1 MKDKLIGFMLLPL
14 FAGAAM
20 AAEPQTVVS
29 IENEDSYLV
38 DSGSYISASGYYYK
52 DASGNIHR
60 GPVYNVGEFTIDG
73 IFESKY
79 TASALSLFDADK
91 ILGSGELR
99 VASGLYLAPTAD
111 MSDFSGK
118 ISIFKAHDAQNPA
131 IIFVSRTNNPA
142 NASFE
147 LAEGA
152 RALFTNGD
160 YVLNGKISGAGT
172 LSADKSVDI
181 TLADGTEIL
190 KGAAPAN
197 VVVRGDIS
205 EFTGAYSASGGSS
218 IRIESQ
224 LADSVNFSG
233 STGGILELA
242 GIDGAQKKNIKVYST
257 SNTTTSGSVFMY
269 GNTPIIGQNSNDG
282 GTLGANGGYI
292 YFGGNN
298 EYSATEKISHTFDST
313 TVLGDTAGNVAIGGS
328 GEGSSMEN
336 GADIVVDGV
345 KMYSL
350 TGGGADGA
358 SVKGDISL
366 TVKSGEVENL
376 VGGGRGGV
384 HVGNTSITVENG
396 SVSNIY
402 GGDQFGGKVEGDIN
416 ISVKGG
422 KVGAI
427 YGSNY
432 SSNTPNAEI
441 FNGVSGDVTI
451 DISGGEVNHIRG
463 GINSNN
469 AGDVAVAKQKMVLN
483 GDVVI
488 NVGGDAHI
496 GAYDGESIL
505 ATGGSYASVNGTT
518 TVNISDN
525 AVVDGIIAGGA
536 SRTDESGVK
545 SSNINI
551 SGGTLNGDVYAG
563 GLKYSSVSGNTAVN
577 ISGGEINADVYGGGA
592 VGTSVKGNSTISL
605 TGSTA
610 VINGTLYGGGLNGGT
625 VEGVKTL
632 NLGTSEQAYN
642 GTSALKVADF
652 DKINVS
658 AGSTAQIESITQNLS
673 GSILGTRTSIAKGGK
688 LEVLG
693 DVVNNITD
701 ATNTGSFVGG
711 LTGGEAVVSGTV
723 KTVIDGENTALHFV
737 YGGNGGNQQ
746 TVLGKTVPIGT
757 SKVGAVE
764 LTVNNGKIDMI
775 VASGAMYSDVDGNV
789 NLNINGGSV
798 TSVYGAASGTTIGG
812 DVNISVQNATVS
824 SITAGGCGISHGAI
838 PAVVEGSTNIVIGS
852 NAVISN
858 NVYGGGWGDGAS
870 WPSVIKGNSNITL
883 VGNATVG
890 GTITG
895 TGWNSEYD
903 TVEGVK
909 TLNLGTSE
917 QAYNGTS
924 ALKVA
929 NFDKINVS
937 AGSTAQIESITQN
950 LSGSILGTRTSIAK
964 GGKLEVL
971 GDVVNNITDAT
982 NTGSFVGGL
991 TGGEAVVSGTVKT
1004 VIDGE
1009 NTALHFVYG
1018 GNGGN
1023 QQTVLGK
1030 TVPIGTSKVGAVEL
1044 TVNNGKIDMIVAS
1057 GAMYSDVDGNVNLNI
1072 NGGSVTSVYGAA
1084 SGTTIG
1090 GDVNISVQNAT
1101 VSSIT
1106 AGGCGISHGAIPAVV
1121 EGSTNIVIGSNAV
1134 ISNNVYGGG
1143 WGDGASWPSVI
1154 KGNSNIT
1161 LVGNATVGGTITGTG
1176 WNSEYD
1182 TVEGVKTLNLG
1193 TSEQAYNGTSA
1204 LKVANFD
1211 KINVSAGSTAE
1222 LFEYAQSDGG
1232 TAINIA
1238 SNSSLSIVLGS
1249 AADQLSKTG
1258 VANDGTFSLKRGS
1271 LADGASVG
1279 LSSYAGTGAVNAFG
1293 GTFSNGVFTAGKT
1306 AVISQAP
1313 SGVTVGTGDDD
1324 VASVRYMSGENTTLR
1339 LDFNV
1344 ANMGEKEILIN
1355 SISETADT
1363 AGISGEVKAAYLIDA
1378 EYDQS
1383 EEWTVV
1389 FSAYVGSVEDASKLL
1404 AWHKGADGVWTK
1416 LDTLIDYA
1424 DEIASITVDSLGS
1437 YAISQVPEP
1446 AGIAALLGAV
1456 VLAFAAYRRK
1466 RG

>member
-38 DSGSYISASGYYYK
+38 DSGSYISASGDYYK

-131 IIFVSRTNNPA
+131 IIFVSQTNNPA

-190 KGAAPAN
+190 KDAAPAN
-197 VVVRGDIS
+197 VDVRGDIS
-205 EFTGAYSASGGSS
+205 EFTGAYSASEGSS

-224 LADSVNFSG
+224 LVDSVNFSG

-242 GIDGAQKKNIKVYST
+242 GIDGAQKKNIAVYST

-313 TVLGDTAGNVAIGGS
+313 TVLGNTAGNVAIGGS
-328 GEGSSMEN
+328 GEGSSMED

-422 KVGAI
+422 KVGTI

-577 ISGGEINADVYGGGA
+577 ISGGEINADVYGGGG

-610 VINGTLYGGGLNGGT
+610 VINGTLYGGGLDGGT

-632 NLGTSEQAYN
+632 NLGTSAQAYN

-658 AGSTAQIESITQNLS
+658 AGSS
-673 GSILGTRTSIAKGGK
+673 
-688 LEVLG
+688 
-693 DVVNNITD
+693 
-701 ATNTGSFVGG
+701 
-711 LTGGEAVVSGTV
+711 
-723 KTVIDGENTALHFV
+723 
-737 YGGNGGNQQ
+737 
-746 TVLGKTVPIGT
+746 
-757 SKVGAVE
+757 
-764 LTVNNGKIDMI
+764 
-775 VASGAMYSDVDGNV
+775 
-789 NLNINGGSV
+789 
-798 TSVYGAASGTTIGG
+798 
-812 DVNISVQNATVS
+812 
-824 SITAGGCGISHGAI
+824 
-838 PAVVEGSTNIVIGS
+838 
-852 NAVISN
+852 
-858 NVYGGGWGDGAS
+858 
-870 WPSVIKGNSNITL
+870 
-883 VGNATVG
+883 
-890 GTITG
+890 
-895 TGWNSEYD
+895 
-903 TVEGVK
+903 
-909 TLNLGTSE
+909 
-917 QAYNGTS
+917 
-924 ALKVA
+924 
-929 NFDKINVS
+929 
-937 AGSTAQIESITQN
+937 
-950 LSGSILGTRTSIAK
+950 
-964 GGKLEVL
+964 
-971 GDVVNNITDAT
+971 
-982 NTGSFVGGL
+982 
-991 TGGEAVVSGTVKT
+991 
-1004 VIDGE
+1004 
-1009 NTALHFVYG
+1009 
-1018 GNGGN
+1018 
-1023 QQTVLGK
+1023 
-1030 TVPIGTSKVGAVEL
+1030 
-1044 TVNNGKIDMIVAS
+1044 
-1057 GAMYSDVDGNVNLNI
+1057 
-1072 NGGSVTSVYGAA
+1072 
-1084 SGTTIG
+1084 
-1090 GDVNISVQNAT
+1090 
-1101 VSSIT
+1101 
-1106 AGGCGISHGAIPAVV
+1106 
-1121 EGSTNIVIGSNAV
+1121 
-1134 ISNNVYGGG
+1134 
-1143 WGDGASWPSVI
+1143 
-1154 KGNSNIT
+1154 
-1161 LVGNATVGGTITGTG
+1161 
-1176 WNSEYD
+1176 
-1182 TVEGVKTLNLG
+1182 
-1193 TSEQAYNGTSA
+1193 
-1204 LKVANFD
+1204 
-1211 KINVSAGSTAE
+1211 AE

-1271 LADGASVG
+1271 LADGASVA
-1279 LSSYAGTGAVNAFG
+1279 LSSYKGTGAVNAFG
-1293 GTFSNGVFTAGKT
+1293 GTFSNGVFAAGNT

-1324 VASVRYMSGENTTLR
+1324 FASVRYMSGENTTLR

-1378 EYDQS
+1378 TYDQS
-1383 EEWTVV
+1383 GEWSVV
-1389 FSAYVGSVEDASKLL
+1389 FSAYVGDVELSNLM
-1404 AWHKGADGVWTK
+1404 AWHKSEGGVWDIY
-1416 LDTLIDYA
+1416 DTDIEYNDGF
-1424 DEIASITVDSLGS
+1424 ASFTVDSLGS

>member
-1 MKDKLIGFMLLPL
+1 
-14 FAGAAM
+14 
-20 AAEPQTVVS
+20 
-29 IENEDSYLV
+29 
-38 DSGSYISASGYYYK
+38 
-52 DASGNIHR
+52 
-60 GPVYNVGEFTIDG
+60 
-73 IFESKY
+73 
-79 TASALSLFDADK
+79 
-91 ILGSGELR
+91 
-99 VASGLYLAPTAD
+99 
-111 MSDFSGK
+111 MSVFSGK

-131 IIFVSRTNNPA
+131 IIFVSQTNNPA
-142 NASFE
+142 SASFE

-152 RALFTNGD
+152 RALFTNGN

-181 TLADGTEIL
+181 TLVDGTEIL
-190 KGAAPAN
+190 KDAAPAN
-197 VVVRGDIS
+197 VVVRGNIS
-205 EFTGAYSASGGSS
+205 EFTGGYSASGGSS

-242 GIDGAQKKNIKVYST
+242 GIDGAQKKITVYST

-313 TVLGDTAGNVAIGGS
+313 TVLGNTAGNVAIGGS
-328 GEGSSMEN
+328 GEGSSMED

-422 KVGAI
+422 KVGTI

-469 AGDVAVAKQKMVLN
+469 AGDVAIAKQKMVLN

-551 SGGTLNGDVYAG
+551 SGGTLNGNVYAG

-577 ISGGEINADVYGGGA
+577 ISGGKINADVYGGGA

-642 GTSALKVADF
+642 GTSALKVA
-652 DKINVS
+652 
-658 AGSTAQIESITQNLS
+658 
-673 GSILGTRTSIAKGGK
+673 
-688 LEVLG
+688 
-693 DVVNNITD
+693 
-701 ATNTGSFVGG
+701 
-711 LTGGEAVVSGTV
+711 
-723 KTVIDGENTALHFV
+723 
-737 YGGNGGNQQ
+737 
-746 TVLGKTVPIGT
+746 
-757 SKVGAVE
+757 
-764 LTVNNGKIDMI
+764 
-775 VASGAMYSDVDGNV
+775 
-789 NLNINGGSV
+789 
-798 TSVYGAASGTTIGG
+798 
-812 DVNISVQNATVS
+812 
-824 SITAGGCGISHGAI
+824 
-838 PAVVEGSTNIVIGS
+838 
-852 NAVISN
+852 
-858 NVYGGGWGDGAS
+858 
-870 WPSVIKGNSNITL
+870 
-883 VGNATVG
+883 
-890 GTITG
+890 
-895 TGWNSEYD
+895 
-903 TVEGVK
+903 
-909 TLNLGTSE
+909 
-917 QAYNGTS
+917 
-924 ALKVA
+924 

-937 AGSTAQIESITQN
+937 AGS
-950 LSGSILGTRTSIAK
+950 
-964 GGKLEVL
+964 
-971 GDVVNNITDAT
+971 
-982 NTGSFVGGL
+982 
-991 TGGEAVVSGTVKT
+991 
-1004 VIDGE
+1004 
-1009 NTALHFVYG
+1009 
-1018 GNGGN
+1018 
-1023 QQTVLGK
+1023 
-1030 TVPIGTSKVGAVEL
+1030 
-1044 TVNNGKIDMIVAS
+1044 
-1057 GAMYSDVDGNVNLNI
+1057 
-1072 NGGSVTSVYGAA
+1072 SV
-1084 SGTTIG
+1084 
-1090 GDVNISVQNAT
+1090 
-1101 VSSIT
+1101 
-1106 AGGCGISHGAIPAVV
+1106 
-1121 EGSTNIVIGSNAV
+1121 
-1134 ISNNVYGGG
+1134 
-1143 WGDGASWPSVI
+1143 
-1154 KGNSNIT
+1154 
-1161 LVGNATVGGTITGTG
+1161 
-1176 WNSEYD
+1176 
-1182 TVEGVKTLNLG
+1182 
-1193 TSEQAYNGTSA
+1193 
-1204 LKVANFD
+1204 
-1211 KINVSAGSTAE
+1211 E

-1249 AADQLSKTG
+1249 AADQLLKTG

-1271 LADGASVG
+1271 LADGASVA
-1279 LSSYAGTGAVNAFG
+1279 LSSYTGAGAVNAFG
-1293 GTFSNGVFTAGKT
+1293 GTFSNGKFTAGKT
-1306 AVISQAP
+1306 AIISQAI
-1313 SGVTVGTGDDD
+1313 SEVTVGTGDDD

-1383 EEWTVV
+1383 GEWTVV
-1389 FSAYVGSVEDASKLL
+1389 FSAYVGDVELSNLM
-1404 AWHKGADGVWTK
+1404 AWHKSEGGVWDIY
-1416 LDTLIDYA
+1416 DTDIEYNDGF
-1424 DEIASITVDSLGS
+1424 ASFTVDSLGS

-1446 AGIAALLGAV
+1446 AAIAALLGAV
-1456 VLAFAAYRRK
+1456 ALAFAAYRRK

>member
-52 DASGNIHR
+52 DASGYIHR

-131 IIFVSRTNNPA
+131 IIFVSQTNNPA

-181 TLADGTEIL
+181 TLVDGTEIL
-190 KGAAPAN
+190 KDAAPAN

-205 EFTGAYSASGGSS
+205 GFTGGYSASGGSS

-242 GIDGAQKKNIKVYST
+242 GIDGAQKKNIAVYST

-313 TVLGDTAGNVAIGGS
+313 TVLGNTAGNVAIGGS
-328 GEGSSMEN
+328 GEGSSMED

-416 ISVKGG
+416 ISVKDG
-422 KVGAI
+422 KVGTI

-469 AGDVAVAKQKMVLN
+469 AGDVAIAKQKMVLN

-632 NLGTSEQAYN
+632 NLGTSEQAYK

-701 ATNTGSFVGG
+701 ATNEGSFVGG

-746 TVLGKTVPIGT
+746 TVLGRTEPIGT

-789 NLNINGGSV
+789 SLNINGGSV
-798 TSVYGAASGTTIGG
+798 DSVYRAASGTTIGG

-824 SITAGGCGISHGAI
+824 SITAGGCGISNGAI
-838 PAVVEGSTNIVIGS
+838 PAVVNGSTNIVIGS

-870 WPSVIKGNSNITL
+870 WPTVIKGNSNITL

-903 TVEGVK
+903 IVEGVK

-929 NFDKINVS
+929 NFDNINVS
-937 AGSTAQIESITQN
+937 AGSS
-950 LSGSILGTRTSIAK
+950 
-964 GGKLEVL
+964 
-971 GDVVNNITDAT
+971 
-982 NTGSFVGGL
+982 
-991 TGGEAVVSGTVKT
+991 
-1004 VIDGE
+1004 
-1009 NTALHFVYG
+1009 
-1018 GNGGN
+1018 
-1023 QQTVLGK
+1023 
-1030 TVPIGTSKVGAVEL
+1030 
-1044 TVNNGKIDMIVAS
+1044 
-1057 GAMYSDVDGNVNLNI
+1057 
-1072 NGGSVTSVYGAA
+1072 
-1084 SGTTIG
+1084 
-1090 GDVNISVQNAT
+1090 
-1101 VSSIT
+1101 
-1106 AGGCGISHGAIPAVV
+1106 
-1121 EGSTNIVIGSNAV
+1121 
-1134 ISNNVYGGG
+1134 
-1143 WGDGASWPSVI
+1143 
-1154 KGNSNIT
+1154 
-1161 LVGNATVGGTITGTG
+1161 
-1176 WNSEYD
+1176 
-1182 TVEGVKTLNLG
+1182 
-1193 TSEQAYNGTSA
+1193 
-1204 LKVANFD
+1204 
-1211 KINVSAGSTAE
+1211 AE

-1249 AADQLSKTG
+1249 AADQLLKTG

-1271 LADGASVG
+1271 LADGASVA
-1279 LSSYAGTGAVNAFG
+1279 LSSYTGAGAVNAFG
-1293 GTFSNGVFTAGKT
+1293 GTFSNGKFTAGKT
-1306 AVISQAP
+1306 AIISQAI
-1313 SGVTVGTGDDD
+1313 SEVTVGTGDDD

-1383 EEWTVV
+1383 GEWTVV
-1389 FSAYVGSVEDASKLL
+1389 FSAYVGDVELSNLM
-1404 AWHKGADGVWTK
+1404 AWHKSEGGVWDIY
-1416 LDTLIDYA
+1416 DTDIEYNDGF
-1424 DEIASITVDSLGS
+1424 ASFTVDSLGS

-1446 AGIAALLGAV
+1446 AAIAALLGAV
-1456 VLAFAAYRRK
+1456 ALAFAAYRRK

>member
-1 MKDKLIGFMLLPL
+1 
-14 FAGAAM
+14 
-20 AAEPQTVVS
+20 
-29 IENEDSYLV
+29 
-38 DSGSYISASGYYYK
+38 
-52 DASGNIHR
+52 
-60 GPVYNVGEFTIDG
+60 
-73 IFESKY
+73 
-79 TASALSLFDADK
+79 
-91 ILGSGELR
+91 
-99 VASGLYLAPTAD
+99 

-131 IIFVSRTNNPA
+131 IIFVSKTNNPA

-181 TLADGTEIL
+181 TLVDGTEIL
-190 KGAAPAN
+190 KDAAPAN

-205 EFTGAYSASGGSS
+205 EFTGGYSASGGSS

-224 LADSVNFSG
+224 LANSVNFSG

-242 GIDGAQKKNIKVYST
+242 GSDGAQKKITVYST

-313 TVLGDTAGNVAIGGS
+313 TVLGTTAGNVAIGGS
-328 GEGSSMEN
+328 GEGSSMED

-422 KVGAI
+422 KVGTI

-469 AGDVAVAKQKMVLN
+469 AGDVAIAKQKMVLN

-518 TVNISDN
+518 TVNVSDN

-551 SGGTLNGDVYAG
+551 SGGTLNGNVYAG

-642 GTSALKVADF
+642 GTSVLKVANF

-688 LEVLG
+688 LKVSG

-701 ATNTGSFVGG
+701 ATNEGSFVGG

-746 TVLGKTVPIGT
+746 TTVLGRTEPIGT

-775 VASGAMYSDVDGNV
+775 VASGAMYSDVDRNV
-789 NLNINGGSV
+789 SLNINGGSV

-824 SITAGGCGISHGAI
+824 SITAGGCGISNGAI
-838 PAVVEGSTNIVIGS
+838 PAVVNGSTNIVIGS

-903 TVEGVK
+903 IVEGVK

-937 AGSTAQIESITQN
+937 AGSS
-950 LSGSILGTRTSIAK
+950 
-964 GGKLEVL
+964 
-971 GDVVNNITDAT
+971 
-982 NTGSFVGGL
+982 
-991 TGGEAVVSGTVKT
+991 
-1004 VIDGE
+1004 
-1009 NTALHFVYG
+1009 
-1018 GNGGN
+1018 
-1023 QQTVLGK
+1023 
-1030 TVPIGTSKVGAVEL
+1030 
-1044 TVNNGKIDMIVAS
+1044 
-1057 GAMYSDVDGNVNLNI
+1057 
-1072 NGGSVTSVYGAA
+1072 
-1084 SGTTIG
+1084 
-1090 GDVNISVQNAT
+1090 
-1101 VSSIT
+1101 
-1106 AGGCGISHGAIPAVV
+1106 
-1121 EGSTNIVIGSNAV
+1121 
-1134 ISNNVYGGG
+1134 
-1143 WGDGASWPSVI
+1143 
-1154 KGNSNIT
+1154 
-1161 LVGNATVGGTITGTG
+1161 
-1176 WNSEYD
+1176 
-1182 TVEGVKTLNLG
+1182 
-1193 TSEQAYNGTSA
+1193 
-1204 LKVANFD
+1204 
-1211 KINVSAGSTAE
+1211 AE

-1249 AADQLSKTG
+1249 AADQLLKTG

-1271 LADGASVG
+1271 LADDVSVA
-1279 LSSYAGTGAVNAFG
+1279 LSSYKGVGAVNAFG

-1306 AVISQAP
+1306 AIIPQAI

-1344 ANMGEKEILIN
+1344 ANMGEKEIHIN

-1383 EEWTVV
+1383 GEWTVV
-1389 FSAYVGSVEDASKLL
+1389 FSAYVGDVELSNLM
-1404 AWHKGADGVWTK
+1404 AWHKSEGGVWDIY
-1416 LDTLIDYA
+1416 DTDIEYNDGF
-1424 DEIASITVDSLGS
+1424 ASFTVDSLGS

>member
-29 IENEDSYLV
+29 IENEGSYLV

-60 GPVYNVGEFTIDG
+60 GPVYNVGKFTIDG

-131 IIFVSRTNNPA
+131 IIFVSQTNNPA

-160 YVLNGKISGAGT
+160 YVLNGKISGVGT

-181 TLADGTEIL
+181 TLVDDTEIL
-190 KGAAPAN
+190 KDAAPAN

-205 EFTGAYSASGGSS
+205 GFTGGYSASGGSS

-242 GIDGAQKKNIKVYST
+242 GIDGAQKKNITVYST

-269 GNTPIIGQNSNDG
+269 GNTPIIGKNSNDG

-298 EYSATEKISHTFDST
+298 EYSATEKILHTFNST
-313 TVLGDTAGNVAIGGS
+313 TVSGNTAGNVAIGGS
-328 GEGSSMEN
+328 GEGSSMED

-422 KVGAI
+422 KVGTI

-469 AGDVAVAKQKMVLN
+469 AGDVAIAKQKMVLN

-610 VINGTLYGGGLNGGT
+610 VINGTLYGGGLDGGT

-632 NLGTSEQAYN
+632 NLGTSAQAYN
-642 GTSALKVADF
+642 GTSALKVANF

-658 AGSTAQIESITQNLS
+658 AGSTAQIEGITQNLS
-673 GSILGTRTSIAKGGK
+673 GSILGTRTSIANGGK

-701 ATNTGSFVGG
+701 ATNAGSFVGG

-746 TVLGKTVPIGT
+746 TVSGRTEPIGT

-789 NLNINGGSV
+789 SLNINGGSV
-798 TSVYGAASGTTIGG
+798 DSVYGAASGTTIGG

-824 SITAGGCGISHGAI
+824 SITAGGCGISNGAI
-838 PAVVEGSTNIVIGS
+838 PAVVNGSTNIVIGS

-937 AGSTAQIESITQN
+937 AGSS
-950 LSGSILGTRTSIAK
+950 
-964 GGKLEVL
+964 
-971 GDVVNNITDAT
+971 
-982 NTGSFVGGL
+982 
-991 TGGEAVVSGTVKT
+991 
-1004 VIDGE
+1004 
-1009 NTALHFVYG
+1009 
-1018 GNGGN
+1018 
-1023 QQTVLGK
+1023 
-1030 TVPIGTSKVGAVEL
+1030 
-1044 TVNNGKIDMIVAS
+1044 
-1057 GAMYSDVDGNVNLNI
+1057 
-1072 NGGSVTSVYGAA
+1072 
-1084 SGTTIG
+1084 
-1090 GDVNISVQNAT
+1090 
-1101 VSSIT
+1101 
-1106 AGGCGISHGAIPAVV
+1106 
-1121 EGSTNIVIGSNAV
+1121 
-1134 ISNNVYGGG
+1134 
-1143 WGDGASWPSVI
+1143 
-1154 KGNSNIT
+1154 
-1161 LVGNATVGGTITGTG
+1161 
-1176 WNSEYD
+1176 
-1182 TVEGVKTLNLG
+1182 
-1193 TSEQAYNGTSA
+1193 
-1204 LKVANFD
+1204 
-1211 KINVSAGSTAE
+1211 AE

-1249 AADQLSKTG
+1249 AADQLLKTG

-1271 LADGASVG
+1271 LADGASVA
-1279 LSSYAGTGAVNAFG
+1279 LSSYTGTGAVNAFG
-1293 GTFSNGVFTAGKT
+1293 GTFSNGEFTAGKT
-1306 AVISQAP
+1306 AIISQAI
-1313 SGVTVGTGDDD
+1313 SEVTVGTGDDD

-1344 ANMGEKEILIN
+1344 ANMREKEILIN

-1383 EEWTVV
+1383 GEWTVV
-1389 FSAYVGSVEDASKLL
+1389 FSAYVGDVELSNLM
-1404 AWHKGADGVWTK
+1404 AWHKSEGGVWDIY
-1416 LDTLIDYA
+1416 DTDIEYNDGF
-1424 DEIASITVDSLGS
+1424 ASFTVDSLGS

-1446 AGIAALLGAV
+1446 AAIAALLGAV
-1456 VLAFAAYRRK
+1456 ALAFAAYRRK

>member
-1 MKDKLIGFMLLPL
+1 
-14 FAGAAM
+14 M

-29 IENEDSYLV
+29 IEDEDSYLV
-38 DSGSYISASGYYYK
+38 DSGSYISANGYYYK

-60 GPVYNVGEFTIDG
+60 GPVYNVGKFTIDG

-131 IIFVSRTNNPA
+131 IIFVSQTNNPA

-181 TLADGTEIL
+181 TLVDGTEIL
-190 KGAAPAN
+190 KDAAPAN
-197 VVVRGDIS
+197 VVVRGNIS
-205 EFTGAYSASGGSS
+205 EFTGGYSASGGSS

-242 GIDGAQKKNIKVYST
+242 GIDGAQKKNIAVYST

-313 TVLGDTAGNVAIGGS
+313 TVLGNTAGNVAIGGS
-328 GEGSSMEN
+328 GEGSSMED

-416 ISVKGG
+416 ISVKDG
-422 KVGAI
+422 KVGTI
-427 YGSNY
+427 YGANY

-469 AGDVAVAKQKMVLN
+469 AGDVAIAKQKMVLN

-642 GTSALKVADF
+642 GTSVLKVANF

-658 AGSTAQIESITQNLS
+658 AGSTAQIEGITQNLS

-701 ATNTGSFVGG
+701 ATNEDSFVGG

-746 TVLGKTVPIGT
+746 TVLGRTEPIGT

-789 NLNINGGSV
+789 SLNINGGSV
-798 TSVYGAASGTTIGG
+798 DSVYGAASGTTIGG

-824 SITAGGCGISHGAI
+824 SITAGGCGISNGGAI
-838 PAVVEGSTNIVIGS
+838 PAVVNGSTNIVIGS

-909 TLNLGTSE
+909 TLNLGTSA

-937 AGSTAQIESITQN
+937 AGSS
-950 LSGSILGTRTSIAK
+950 
-964 GGKLEVL
+964 
-971 GDVVNNITDAT
+971 
-982 NTGSFVGGL
+982 
-991 TGGEAVVSGTVKT
+991 
-1004 VIDGE
+1004 
-1009 NTALHFVYG
+1009 
-1018 GNGGN
+1018 
-1023 QQTVLGK
+1023 
-1030 TVPIGTSKVGAVEL
+1030 
-1044 TVNNGKIDMIVAS
+1044 
-1057 GAMYSDVDGNVNLNI
+1057 
-1072 NGGSVTSVYGAA
+1072 
-1084 SGTTIG
+1084 
-1090 GDVNISVQNAT
+1090 
-1101 VSSIT
+1101 
-1106 AGGCGISHGAIPAVV
+1106 
-1121 EGSTNIVIGSNAV
+1121 
-1134 ISNNVYGGG
+1134 
-1143 WGDGASWPSVI
+1143 
-1154 KGNSNIT
+1154 
-1161 LVGNATVGGTITGTG
+1161 
-1176 WNSEYD
+1176 
-1182 TVEGVKTLNLG
+1182 
-1193 TSEQAYNGTSA
+1193 
-1204 LKVANFD
+1204 
-1211 KINVSAGSTAE
+1211 AE

-1232 TAINIA
+1232 TDINIA

-1271 LADGASVG
+1271 LADDVSVA
-1279 LSSYAGTGAVNAFG
+1279 LSSYTGAGAVNAFG

-1306 AVISQAP
+1306 AIISQTP
-1313 SGVTVGTGDDD
+1313 SEVTVGTGDDD

-1344 ANMGEKEILIN
+1344 ASMGEKEILIN

-1383 EEWTVV
+1383 GEWTVV
-1389 FSAYVGSVEDASKLL
+1389 FSAYVGDVELSNLM
-1404 AWHKGADGVWTK
+1404 AWHKSEGGVWDIY
-1416 LDTLIDYA
+1416 DTDIEYNDGF
-1424 DEIASITVDSLGS
+1424 ASFTVDSLGS

-1446 AGIAALLGAV
+1446 AAIAALLGAAA
-1456 VLAFAAYRRK
+1456 LAFAAYRRK

>member
-131 IIFVSRTNNPA
+131 IIFVSQTNNPA

-152 RALFTNGD
+152 RALFTNGN

-190 KGAAPAN
+190 KDAAPAN

-205 EFTGAYSASGGSS
+205 EFTGAYSASEDSS

-224 LADSVNFSG
+224 LVDSVNFSG

-242 GIDGAQKKNIKVYST
+242 GGIDGAQKKSIAVYST

-313 TVLGDTAGNVAIGGS
+313 TVLGNTAGNVAIGGS
-328 GEGSSMEN
+328 GEGSSMED

-422 KVGAI
+422 KVGTI

-577 ISGGEINADVYGGGA
+577 ISGGEINADVYGGGG
-592 VGTSVKGNSTISL
+592 VETSVKRNSTISL

-610 VINGTLYGGGLNGGT
+610 VINGTLYGGGLDGGT

-701 ATNTGSFVGG
+701 ATNEGSFVGG

-723 KTVIDGENTALHFV
+723 KTVIDGENTALHFG

-746 TVLGKTVPIGT
+746 TVLGRKEPIGT

-838 PAVVEGSTNIVIGS
+838 PAVVNGSTNIVIGS

-870 WPSVIKGNSNITL
+870 WPSVIKENSNITL

-903 TVEGVK
+903 IVEGVK

-929 NFDKINVS
+929 SFDKINVS
-937 AGSTAQIESITQN
+937 AGSS
-950 LSGSILGTRTSIAK
+950 
-964 GGKLEVL
+964 
-971 GDVVNNITDAT
+971 
-982 NTGSFVGGL
+982 
-991 TGGEAVVSGTVKT
+991 
-1004 VIDGE
+1004 
-1009 NTALHFVYG
+1009 
-1018 GNGGN
+1018 
-1023 QQTVLGK
+1023 
-1030 TVPIGTSKVGAVEL
+1030 
-1044 TVNNGKIDMIVAS
+1044 
-1057 GAMYSDVDGNVNLNI
+1057 
-1072 NGGSVTSVYGAA
+1072 
-1084 SGTTIG
+1084 
-1090 GDVNISVQNAT
+1090 
-1101 VSSIT
+1101 
-1106 AGGCGISHGAIPAVV
+1106 
-1121 EGSTNIVIGSNAV
+1121 
-1134 ISNNVYGGG
+1134 
-1143 WGDGASWPSVI
+1143 
-1154 KGNSNIT
+1154 
-1161 LVGNATVGGTITGTG
+1161 
-1176 WNSEYD
+1176 
-1182 TVEGVKTLNLG
+1182 
-1193 TSEQAYNGTSA
+1193 
-1204 LKVANFD
+1204 
-1211 KINVSAGSTAE
+1211 AE

-1271 LADGASVG
+1271 LADGASVA
-1279 LSSYAGTGAVNAFG
+1279 LSSYKGTGAVNAFG
-1293 GTFSNGVFTAGKT
+1293 GTFSNGVFAAGNT

-1378 EYDQS
+1378 TYDQS
-1383 EEWTVV
+1383 GEWSVV
-1389 FSAYVGSVEDASKLL
+1389 FSAYVGDVELSNLM
-1404 AWHKGADGVWTK
+1404 AWHKSEGGVWDIY
-1416 LDTLIDYA
+1416 DTDIEYNDGF
-1424 DEIASITVDSLGS
+1424 ASFTVDSLGS

>member
-29 IENEDSYLV
+29 IENEGSYLV

-91 ILGSGELR
+91 ILGSGELW

-131 IIFVSRTNNPA
+131 IIFVSQTNNPA
-142 NASFE
+142 SASFE

-181 TLADGTEIL
+181 TLVDGTEIL
-190 KGAAPAN
+190 KDAAPAN

-205 EFTGAYSASGGSS
+205 EFTGGYSASGGSS

-242 GIDGAQKKNIKVYST
+242 GIDGAQKKITVYST

-313 TVLGDTAGNVAIGGS
+313 TVLGNTAGNVAIGGS
-328 GEGSSMEN
+328 GEGSSMED

-422 KVGAI
+422 KVGTI

-518 TVNISDN
+518 TVNVSDN

-551 SGGTLNGDVYAG
+551 SGGTLNGNVYAG

-642 GTSALKVADF
+642 GTSALKVA
-652 DKINVS
+652 
-658 AGSTAQIESITQNLS
+658 
-673 GSILGTRTSIAKGGK
+673 
-688 LEVLG
+688 
-693 DVVNNITD
+693 
-701 ATNTGSFVGG
+701 
-711 LTGGEAVVSGTV
+711 
-723 KTVIDGENTALHFV
+723 
-737 YGGNGGNQQ
+737 
-746 TVLGKTVPIGT
+746 
-757 SKVGAVE
+757 
-764 LTVNNGKIDMI
+764 
-775 VASGAMYSDVDGNV
+775 
-789 NLNINGGSV
+789 
-798 TSVYGAASGTTIGG
+798 
-812 DVNISVQNATVS
+812 
-824 SITAGGCGISHGAI
+824 
-838 PAVVEGSTNIVIGS
+838 
-852 NAVISN
+852 
-858 NVYGGGWGDGAS
+858 
-870 WPSVIKGNSNITL
+870 
-883 VGNATVG
+883 
-890 GTITG
+890 
-895 TGWNSEYD
+895 
-903 TVEGVK
+903 
-909 TLNLGTSE
+909 
-917 QAYNGTS
+917 
-924 ALKVA
+924 

-937 AGSTAQIESITQN
+937 AGSS
-950 LSGSILGTRTSIAK
+950 
-964 GGKLEVL
+964 
-971 GDVVNNITDAT
+971 
-982 NTGSFVGGL
+982 
-991 TGGEAVVSGTVKT
+991 
-1004 VIDGE
+1004 
-1009 NTALHFVYG
+1009 
-1018 GNGGN
+1018 
-1023 QQTVLGK
+1023 
-1030 TVPIGTSKVGAVEL
+1030 
-1044 TVNNGKIDMIVAS
+1044 
-1057 GAMYSDVDGNVNLNI
+1057 
-1072 NGGSVTSVYGAA
+1072 
-1084 SGTTIG
+1084 
-1090 GDVNISVQNAT
+1090 
-1101 VSSIT
+1101 
-1106 AGGCGISHGAIPAVV
+1106 
-1121 EGSTNIVIGSNAV
+1121 
-1134 ISNNVYGGG
+1134 
-1143 WGDGASWPSVI
+1143 
-1154 KGNSNIT
+1154 
-1161 LVGNATVGGTITGTG
+1161 
-1176 WNSEYD
+1176 
-1182 TVEGVKTLNLG
+1182 
-1193 TSEQAYNGTSA
+1193 
-1204 LKVANFD
+1204 
-1211 KINVSAGSTAE
+1211 AE

-1249 AADQLSKTG
+1249 AADQLLKTG

-1271 LADGASVG
+1271 LADGASVA
-1279 LSSYAGTGAVNAFG
+1279 LSSYTGAGAVNAFG
-1293 GTFSNGVFTAGKT
+1293 GTFSNGKFTAGKT
-1306 AVISQAP
+1306 AIISQAI
-1313 SGVTVGTGDDD
+1313 SEVTVGTGDDD

-1383 EEWTVV
+1383 GEWTVV
-1389 FSAYVGSVEDASKLL
+1389 FSAYVGDVELSNLM
-1404 AWHKGADGVWTK
+1404 AWHKSEGGVWDIY
-1416 LDTLIDYA
+1416 DTDIEYNDGF
-1424 DEIASITVDSLGS
+1424 ASFTVDSLGS

-1456 VLAFAAYRRK
+1456 ALAFAAYRRK

>member
-1 MKDKLIGFMLLPL
+1 MLLPL

-142 NASFE
+142 KASFE

-190 KGAAPAN
+190 KNAAPAN

-205 EFTGAYSASGGSS
+205 EFTGAYSASEGSS

-224 LADSVNFSG
+224 LAERVNFSG

-242 GIDGAQKKNIKVYST
+242 GIDGAQKKNITVYST

-282 GTLGANGGYI
+282 GTLDANGGYI

-313 TVLGDTAGNVAIGGS
+313 TVLGNTAGNVAIGGS
-328 GEGSSMEN
+328 GEGSSMED

-402 GGDQFGGKVEGDIN
+402 GGDQFGGKVDGDIN

-422 KVGAI
+422 KVGTI

-469 AGDVAVAKQKMVLN
+469 AGDVAAAKQKMVLN

-642 GTSALKVADF
+642 GTSALKVA
-652 DKINVS
+652 
-658 AGSTAQIESITQNLS
+658 
-673 GSILGTRTSIAKGGK
+673 
-688 LEVLG
+688 
-693 DVVNNITD
+693 
-701 ATNTGSFVGG
+701 
-711 LTGGEAVVSGTV
+711 
-723 KTVIDGENTALHFV
+723 
-737 YGGNGGNQQ
+737 
-746 TVLGKTVPIGT
+746 
-757 SKVGAVE
+757 
-764 LTVNNGKIDMI
+764 
-775 VASGAMYSDVDGNV
+775 
-789 NLNINGGSV
+789 
-798 TSVYGAASGTTIGG
+798 
-812 DVNISVQNATVS
+812 
-824 SITAGGCGISHGAI
+824 
-838 PAVVEGSTNIVIGS
+838 
-852 NAVISN
+852 
-858 NVYGGGWGDGAS
+858 
-870 WPSVIKGNSNITL
+870 
-883 VGNATVG
+883 
-890 GTITG
+890 
-895 TGWNSEYD
+895 
-903 TVEGVK
+903 
-909 TLNLGTSE
+909 
-917 QAYNGTS
+917 
-924 ALKVA
+924 

-937 AGSTAQIESITQN
+937 AGSS
-950 LSGSILGTRTSIAK
+950 
-964 GGKLEVL
+964 
-971 GDVVNNITDAT
+971 
-982 NTGSFVGGL
+982 
-991 TGGEAVVSGTVKT
+991 
-1004 VIDGE
+1004 
-1009 NTALHFVYG
+1009 
-1018 GNGGN
+1018 
-1023 QQTVLGK
+1023 
-1030 TVPIGTSKVGAVEL
+1030 
-1044 TVNNGKIDMIVAS
+1044 
-1057 GAMYSDVDGNVNLNI
+1057 
-1072 NGGSVTSVYGAA
+1072 
-1084 SGTTIG
+1084 
-1090 GDVNISVQNAT
+1090 
-1101 VSSIT
+1101 
-1106 AGGCGISHGAIPAVV
+1106 
-1121 EGSTNIVIGSNAV
+1121 
-1134 ISNNVYGGG
+1134 
-1143 WGDGASWPSVI
+1143 
-1154 KGNSNIT
+1154 
-1161 LVGNATVGGTITGTG
+1161 
-1176 WNSEYD
+1176 
-1182 TVEGVKTLNLG
+1182 
-1193 TSEQAYNGTSA
+1193 
-1204 LKVANFD
+1204 
-1211 KINVSAGSTAE
+1211 AE

-1232 TAINIA
+1232 TAIDIA

-1258 VANDGTFSLKRGS
+1258 VTNDGTFSLKRGS
-1271 LADGASVG
+1271 LADGASVA
-1279 LSSYAGTGAVNAFG
+1279 LSSYAGAGAVNAFG
-1293 GTFSNGVFTAGKT
+1293 GTFSDGVFTAGKT
-1306 AVISQAP
+1306 ALISQAP
-1313 SGVTVGTGDDD
+1313 SGVTVGTGDAD

-1355 SISETADT
+1355 SIETADT
-1363 AGISGEVKAAYLIDA
+1363 AGISGEVKAAYSIDA
-1378 EYDQS
+1378 DYDQS
-1383 EEWTVV
+1383 GEWTVV

>member
-73 IFESKY
+73 TFESKY

-190 KGAAPAN
+190 KDAAPAN

-205 EFTGAYSASGGSS
+205 KFTGGYSASEGSS

-224 LADSVNFSG
+224 LVDSVNFSG

-242 GIDGAQKKNIKVYST
+242 GNGVQKKNITVYST

-298 EYSATEKISHTFDST
+298 KYSATEKISHTFDST
-313 TVLGDTAGNVAIGGS
+313 TVLGNTAGNVAIGGS
-328 GEGSSMEN
+328 GKGSSMED

-536 SRTDESGVK
+536 SRTDESGVN

-551 SGGTLNGDVYAG
+551 SGGTLNGAVYAG

-610 VINGTLYGGGLNGGT
+610 VINGTLYGGGLDGG
-625 VEGVKTL
+625 
-632 NLGTSEQAYN
+632 
-642 GTSALKVADF
+642 
-652 DKINVS
+652 
-658 AGSTAQIESITQNLS
+658 
-673 GSILGTRTSIAKGGK
+673 
-688 LEVLG
+688 
-693 DVVNNITD
+693 
-701 ATNTGSFVGG
+701 
-711 LTGGEAVVSGTV
+711 
-723 KTVIDGENTALHFV
+723 
-737 YGGNGGNQQ
+737 
-746 TVLGKTVPIGT
+746 
-757 SKVGAVE
+757 
-764 LTVNNGKIDMI
+764 
-775 VASGAMYSDVDGNV
+775 
-789 NLNINGGSV
+789 
-798 TSVYGAASGTTIGG
+798 
-812 DVNISVQNATVS
+812 
-824 SITAGGCGISHGAI
+824 
-838 PAVVEGSTNIVIGS
+838 
-852 NAVISN
+852 
-858 NVYGGGWGDGAS
+858 
-870 WPSVIKGNSNITL
+870 
-883 VGNATVG
+883 
-890 GTITG
+890 
-895 TGWNSEYD
+895 

-937 AGSTAQIESITQN
+937 AGSS
-950 LSGSILGTRTSIAK
+950 
-964 GGKLEVL
+964 
-971 GDVVNNITDAT
+971 
-982 NTGSFVGGL
+982 
-991 TGGEAVVSGTVKT
+991 
-1004 VIDGE
+1004 
-1009 NTALHFVYG
+1009 
-1018 GNGGN
+1018 
-1023 QQTVLGK
+1023 
-1030 TVPIGTSKVGAVEL
+1030 
-1044 TVNNGKIDMIVAS
+1044 
-1057 GAMYSDVDGNVNLNI
+1057 
-1072 NGGSVTSVYGAA
+1072 
-1084 SGTTIG
+1084 
-1090 GDVNISVQNAT
+1090 
-1101 VSSIT
+1101 
-1106 AGGCGISHGAIPAVV
+1106 
-1121 EGSTNIVIGSNAV
+1121 
-1134 ISNNVYGGG
+1134 
-1143 WGDGASWPSVI
+1143 
-1154 KGNSNIT
+1154 
-1161 LVGNATVGGTITGTG
+1161 
-1176 WNSEYD
+1176 
-1182 TVEGVKTLNLG
+1182 
-1193 TSEQAYNGTSA
+1193 
-1204 LKVANFD
+1204 
-1211 KINVSAGSTAE
+1211 AE

-1249 AADQLSKTG
+1249 AENQLSKTG

-1271 LADGASVG
+1271 LADGVSVA
-1279 LSSYAGTGAVNAFG
+1279 LSSYAGTGAVKAYG
-1293 GTFSNGVFTAGKT
+1293 GILNGKTFTAGKSESF
-1306 AVISQAP
+1306 VSSPI
-1313 SGVTVGTGDDD
+1313 TVGTGANDVQTVKLGDKLALDFD
-1324 VASVRYMSGENTTLR
+1324 VAGLGEAALSVN
-1339 LDFNV
+1339 
-1344 ANMGEKEILIN
+1344 EIKASTDLGGIKGDVLAAFDVDLTDN
-1355 SISETADT
+1355 SND
-1363 AGISGEVKAAYLIDA
+1363 Y
-1378 EYDQS
+1378 
-1383 EEWTVV
+1383 TVV

>member
-29 IENEDSYLV
+29 IENEGSYLV

-91 ILGSGELR
+91 ILGSGELW

-131 IIFVSRTNNPA
+131 IIFVSQTNNPA
-142 NASFE
+142 SASFE

-181 TLADGTEIL
+181 TLVDGTEIL
-190 KGAAPAN
+190 KDAAPAN

-205 EFTGAYSASGGSS
+205 EFTGGYSASGGSS

-224 LADSVNFSG
+224 LAGSVNFSG

-242 GIDGAQKKNIKVYST
+242 GIDGAQKKITVYST

-313 TVLGDTAGNVAIGGS
+313 TVLGNTAGNVAIGGS
-328 GEGSSMEN
+328 GEGSSMED

-422 KVGAI
+422 KVGTI

-518 TVNISDN
+518 TVNVSDN

-563 GLKYSSVSGNTAVN
+563 GLKYSSVSGNTLPS
-577 ISGGEINADVYGGGA
+577 IFPGA
-592 VGTSVKGNSTISL
+592 K
-605 TGSTA
+605 
-610 VINGTLYGGGLNGGT
+610 
-625 VEGVKTL
+625 
-632 NLGTSEQAYN
+632 
-642 GTSALKVADF
+642 
-652 DKINVS
+652 
-658 AGSTAQIESITQNLS
+658 
-673 GSILGTRTSIAKGGK
+673 
-688 LEVLG
+688 
-693 DVVNNITD
+693 
-701 ATNTGSFVGG
+701 
-711 LTGGEAVVSGTV
+711 
-723 KTVIDGENTALHFV
+723 
-737 YGGNGGNQQ
+737 
-746 TVLGKTVPIGT
+746 
-757 SKVGAVE
+757 
-764 LTVNNGKIDMI
+764 
-775 VASGAMYSDVDGNV
+775 
-789 NLNINGGSV
+789 
-798 TSVYGAASGTTIGG
+798 
-812 DVNISVQNATVS
+812 
-824 SITAGGCGISHGAI
+824 
-838 PAVVEGSTNIVIGS
+838 
-852 NAVISN
+852 
-858 NVYGGGWGDGAS
+858 
-870 WPSVIKGNSNITL
+870 
-883 VGNATVG
+883 
-890 GTITG
+890 
-895 TGWNSEYD
+895 
-903 TVEGVK
+903 
-909 TLNLGTSE
+909 
-917 QAYNGTS
+917 
-924 ALKVA
+924 
-929 NFDKINVS
+929 
-937 AGSTAQIESITQN
+937 
-950 LSGSILGTRTSIAK
+950 
-964 GGKLEVL
+964 
-971 GDVVNNITDAT
+971 
-982 NTGSFVGGL
+982 
-991 TGGEAVVSGTVKT
+991 
-1004 VIDGE
+1004 
-1009 NTALHFVYG
+1009 
-1018 GNGGN
+1018 
-1023 QQTVLGK
+1023 
-1030 TVPIGTSKVGAVEL
+1030 
-1044 TVNNGKIDMIVAS
+1044 
-1057 GAMYSDVDGNVNLNI
+1057 
-1072 NGGSVTSVYGAA
+1072 
-1084 SGTTIG
+1084 
-1090 GDVNISVQNAT
+1090 
-1101 VSSIT
+1101 
-1106 AGGCGISHGAIPAVV
+1106 
-1121 EGSTNIVIGSNAV
+1121 
-1134 ISNNVYGGG
+1134 
-1143 WGDGASWPSVI
+1143 
-1154 KGNSNIT
+1154 
-1161 LVGNATVGGTITGTG
+1161 
-1176 WNSEYD
+1176 
-1182 TVEGVKTLNLG
+1182 
-1193 TSEQAYNGTSA
+1193 
-1204 LKVANFD
+1204 
-1211 KINVSAGSTAE
+1211 
-1222 LFEYAQSDGG
+1222 
-1232 TAINIA
+1232 
-1238 SNSSLSIVLGS
+1238 
-1249 AADQLSKTG
+1249 
-1258 VANDGTFSLKRGS
+1258 
-1271 LADGASVG
+1271 
-1279 LSSYAGTGAVNAFG
+1279 
-1293 GTFSNGVFTAGKT
+1293 
-1306 AVISQAP
+1306 
-1313 SGVTVGTGDDD
+1313 
-1324 VASVRYMSGENTTLR
+1324 
-1339 LDFNV
+1339 
-1344 ANMGEKEILIN
+1344 
-1355 SISETADT
+1355 
-1363 AGISGEVKAAYLIDA
+1363 
-1378 EYDQS
+1378 
-1383 EEWTVV
+1383 
-1389 FSAYVGSVEDASKLL
+1389 
-1404 AWHKGADGVWTK
+1404 
-1416 LDTLIDYA
+1416 
-1424 DEIASITVDSLGS
+1424 
-1437 YAISQVPEP
+1437 
-1446 AGIAALLGAV
+1446 
-1456 VLAFAAYRRK
+1456 
-1466 RG
+1466 

>member
-29 IENEDSYLV
+29 IENEGSYLV

-91 ILGSGELR
+91 ILGSGELW

-131 IIFVSRTNNPA
+131 IIFVSQTNNPA
-142 NASFE
+142 SASFE

-181 TLADGTEIL
+181 TLVDGTEIL
-190 KGAAPAN
+190 KDAAPAN

-205 EFTGAYSASGGSS
+205 EFTGGYSASGGSS

-242 GIDGAQKKNIKVYST
+242 GIDGAQKKITVYST

-313 TVLGDTAGNVAIGGS
+313 TVLGNTAGNVAIGGS
-328 GEGSSMEN
+328 GEGSSMED

-422 KVGAI
+422 KVGTI

-518 TVNISDN
+518 TVNVSDN

-551 SGGTLNGDVYAG
+551 SGGTLNGNVYAG

-642 GTSALKVADF
+642 GTSALKVA
-652 DKINVS
+652 
-658 AGSTAQIESITQNLS
+658 
-673 GSILGTRTSIAKGGK
+673 
-688 LEVLG
+688 
-693 DVVNNITD
+693 
-701 ATNTGSFVGG
+701 
-711 LTGGEAVVSGTV
+711 
-723 KTVIDGENTALHFV
+723 
-737 YGGNGGNQQ
+737 
-746 TVLGKTVPIGT
+746 
-757 SKVGAVE
+757 
-764 LTVNNGKIDMI
+764 
-775 VASGAMYSDVDGNV
+775 
-789 NLNINGGSV
+789 
-798 TSVYGAASGTTIGG
+798 
-812 DVNISVQNATVS
+812 
-824 SITAGGCGISHGAI
+824 
-838 PAVVEGSTNIVIGS
+838 
-852 NAVISN
+852 
-858 NVYGGGWGDGAS
+858 
-870 WPSVIKGNSNITL
+870 
-883 VGNATVG
+883 
-890 GTITG
+890 
-895 TGWNSEYD
+895 
-903 TVEGVK
+903 
-909 TLNLGTSE
+909 
-917 QAYNGTS
+917 
-924 ALKVA
+924 

-937 AGSTAQIESITQN
+937 AGSS
-950 LSGSILGTRTSIAK
+950 
-964 GGKLEVL
+964 
-971 GDVVNNITDAT
+971 
-982 NTGSFVGGL
+982 
-991 TGGEAVVSGTVKT
+991 
-1004 VIDGE
+1004 
-1009 NTALHFVYG
+1009 
-1018 GNGGN
+1018 
-1023 QQTVLGK
+1023 
-1030 TVPIGTSKVGAVEL
+1030 
-1044 TVNNGKIDMIVAS
+1044 
-1057 GAMYSDVDGNVNLNI
+1057 
-1072 NGGSVTSVYGAA
+1072 
-1084 SGTTIG
+1084 
-1090 GDVNISVQNAT
+1090 
-1101 VSSIT
+1101 
-1106 AGGCGISHGAIPAVV
+1106 
-1121 EGSTNIVIGSNAV
+1121 
-1134 ISNNVYGGG
+1134 
-1143 WGDGASWPSVI
+1143 
-1154 KGNSNIT
+1154 
-1161 LVGNATVGGTITGTG
+1161 
-1176 WNSEYD
+1176 
-1182 TVEGVKTLNLG
+1182 
-1193 TSEQAYNGTSA
+1193 
-1204 LKVANFD
+1204 
-1211 KINVSAGSTAE
+1211 AE

-1249 AADQLSKTG
+1249 ATDQLLKTG

-1271 LADGASVG
+1271 LADGASVA
-1279 LSSYAGTGAVNAFG
+1279 LSSYTGAGAVNAFG
-1293 GTFSNGVFTAGKT
+1293 GTFSNGKFTAGKT
-1306 AVISQAP
+1306 AIISQAI
-1313 SGVTVGTGDDD
+1313 SEVTVGTGDDD

-1383 EEWTVV
+1383 GEWTVV
-1389 FSAYVGSVEDASKLL
+1389 FSAYVGDVELSNLM
-1404 AWHKGADGVWTK
+1404 AWHKSEGGVWDIY
-1416 LDTLIDYA
+1416 DTDIEYNDGF
-1424 DEIASITVDSLGS
+1424 ASFTVDSLGS

-1456 VLAFAAYRRK
+1456 ALAFAAYRRK

>member
-38 DSGSYISASGYYYK
+38 DSESYISASGYYYK

-111 MSDFSGK
+111 MSGFSGK

-131 IIFVSRTNNPA
+131 IIFVSQTNNPA

-160 YVLNGKISGAGT
+160 YVLNGKISGVGT

-190 KGAAPAN
+190 KDATPAN

-205 EFTGAYSASGGSS
+205 EFTGGYSASGGSS

-224 LADSVNFSG
+224 LVDRVNFSG

-242 GIDGAQKKNIKVYST
+242 GIDGAQKKNIEVYST

-282 GTLGANGGYI
+282 GTLDANGGYI

-313 TVLGDTAGNVAIGGS
+313 TVLGNTAGNVAIGGS

-441 FNGVSGDVTI
+441 FNGVTGDVTI

-469 AGDVAVAKQKMVLN
+469 AGDVTVAKQKMVLN

-551 SGGTLNGDVYAG
+551 SGGTLNGAVYAG

-610 VINGTLYGGGLNGGT
+610 VINGTLYGGGLDGG
-625 VEGVKTL
+625 
-632 NLGTSEQAYN
+632 
-642 GTSALKVADF
+642 
-652 DKINVS
+652 
-658 AGSTAQIESITQNLS
+658 
-673 GSILGTRTSIAKGGK
+673 
-688 LEVLG
+688 
-693 DVVNNITD
+693 
-701 ATNTGSFVGG
+701 
-711 LTGGEAVVSGTV
+711 
-723 KTVIDGENTALHFV
+723 
-737 YGGNGGNQQ
+737 
-746 TVLGKTVPIGT
+746 
-757 SKVGAVE
+757 
-764 LTVNNGKIDMI
+764 
-775 VASGAMYSDVDGNV
+775 
-789 NLNINGGSV
+789 
-798 TSVYGAASGTTIGG
+798 
-812 DVNISVQNATVS
+812 
-824 SITAGGCGISHGAI
+824 
-838 PAVVEGSTNIVIGS
+838 
-852 NAVISN
+852 
-858 NVYGGGWGDGAS
+858 
-870 WPSVIKGNSNITL
+870 
-883 VGNATVG
+883 
-890 GTITG
+890 
-895 TGWNSEYD
+895 

-937 AGSTAQIESITQN
+937 AGSS
-950 LSGSILGTRTSIAK
+950 
-964 GGKLEVL
+964 
-971 GDVVNNITDAT
+971 
-982 NTGSFVGGL
+982 
-991 TGGEAVVSGTVKT
+991 
-1004 VIDGE
+1004 
-1009 NTALHFVYG
+1009 
-1018 GNGGN
+1018 
-1023 QQTVLGK
+1023 
-1030 TVPIGTSKVGAVEL
+1030 
-1044 TVNNGKIDMIVAS
+1044 
-1057 GAMYSDVDGNVNLNI
+1057 
-1072 NGGSVTSVYGAA
+1072 
-1084 SGTTIG
+1084 
-1090 GDVNISVQNAT
+1090 
-1101 VSSIT
+1101 
-1106 AGGCGISHGAIPAVV
+1106 
-1121 EGSTNIVIGSNAV
+1121 
-1134 ISNNVYGGG
+1134 
-1143 WGDGASWPSVI
+1143 
-1154 KGNSNIT
+1154 
-1161 LVGNATVGGTITGTG
+1161 
-1176 WNSEYD
+1176 
-1182 TVEGVKTLNLG
+1182 
-1193 TSEQAYNGTSA
+1193 
-1204 LKVANFD
+1204 
-1211 KINVSAGSTAE
+1211 AE

-1249 AADQLSKTG
+1249 AENQLSKTG

-1271 LADGASVG
+1271 LADGVSVA
-1279 LSSYAGTGAVNAFG
+1279 LSSYAGTGAVKAYG
-1293 GTFSNGVFTAGKT
+1293 GILNGKTFTAGKSESF
-1306 AVISQAP
+1306 VSSPI
-1313 SGVTVGTGDDD
+1313 TVGTGANDVQTVKLGDKLALDFD
-1324 VASVRYMSGENTTLR
+1324 VAGLGEAALSVN
-1339 LDFNV
+1339 
-1344 ANMGEKEILIN
+1344 EIKASTDLGGIKGDVLAAFDVDLTDN
-1355 SISETADT
+1355 SND
-1363 AGISGEVKAAYLIDA
+1363 Y
-1378 EYDQS
+1378 
-1383 EEWTVV
+1383 TVV

>member
-29 IENEDSYLV
+29 IENKDSYLV
-38 DSGSYISASGYYYK
+38 DSESYISASGYYYK

-190 KGAAPAN
+190 KNAAPAN

-205 EFTGAYSASGGSS
+205 EFTGAYSASEGSS

-224 LADSVNFSG
+224 LVDRVNFSG

-242 GIDGAQKKNIKVYST
+242 GDGAQKKNIEVYST

-282 GTLGANGGYI
+282 GTLDANGGYI

-313 TVLGDTAGNVAIGGS
+313 TVLGNTAGNVAIGGS

-441 FNGVSGDVTI
+441 FNGVTGDVTI

-469 AGDVAVAKQKMVLN
+469 AGDVAAAKQKMVLN

-610 VINGTLYGGGLNGGT
+610 VINGTLYGGGLDGGT

-673 GSILGTRTSIAKGGK
+673 GSILGTRTSIANGGK
-688 LEVLG
+688 LEVKG

-701 ATNTGSFVGG
+701 ATNEGSFVGG
-711 LTGGEAVVSGTV
+711 LTGGEAVVTGTV

-746 TVLGKTVPIGT
+746 TVSGMADPIGT

-798 TSVYGAASGTTIGG
+798 TSVYGAASGATIGG

-824 SITAGGCGISHGAI
+824 SITAGGCGISHGAR
-838 PAVVEGSTNIVIGS
+838 PAVVNGSTNIVIGS

-858 NVYGGGWGDGAS
+858 NVYGGGWGEGAS
-870 WPSVIKGNSNITL
+870 WPSVIKGDSNITL

-895 TGWNSEYD
+895 TGWSSEYD
-903 TVEGVK
+903 IVEGVK

-929 NFDKINVS
+929 DFDKINVS

-950 LSGSILGTRTSIAK
+950 LSGSILGTRTSIAN
-964 GGKLEVL
+964 GGKLEVK

-982 NTGSFVGGL
+982 NEGSFVGGL
-991 TGGEAVVSGTVKT
+991 TGGEAVVTGTVKT

-1023 QQTVLGK
+1023 QQTVSGMAD
-1030 TVPIGTSKVGAVEL
+1030 PIGTSKVGAVEL

-1084 SGTTIG
+1084 SGATIG

-1106 AGGCGISHGAIPAVV
+1106 AGGCGISHGARPAVV
-1121 EGSTNIVIGSNAV
+1121 NGSTNIVIGSNAV

-1143 WGDGASWPSVI
+1143 WGDGASYPSVI
-1154 KGNSNIT
+1154 NGNSNIT
-1161 LVGNATVGGTITGTG
+1161 LVDNATVGGTITGTG

-1182 TVEGVKTLNLG
+1182 IVKGVKTLNLG
-1193 TSEQAYNGTSA
+1193 TSEQAYKGTSA

-1211 KINVSAGSTAE
+1211 NINVSAGSSAE

-1249 AADQLSKTG
+1249 AVDQLSKTG

-1271 LADGASVG
+1271 LADGASVN
-1279 LSSYAGTGAVNAFG
+1279 LSSYTGTGAVKAYG
-1293 GTFSNGVFTAGKT
+1293 GILNGKTFTAGKSESF
-1306 AVISQAP
+1306 VSSPI
-1313 SGVTVGTGDDD
+1313 TVGTGANDVQTVKLGDKLALDFD
-1324 VASVRYMSGENTTLR
+1324 VAGLGEAALSVN
-1339 LDFNV
+1339 
-1344 ANMGEKEILIN
+1344 EIKASTDLGGIKGDVLAAFDVDLTDN
-1355 SISETADT
+1355 SND
-1363 AGISGEVKAAYLIDA
+1363 Y
-1378 EYDQS
+1378 
-1383 EEWTVV
+1383 TVV

-1404 AWHKGADGVWTK
+1404 AWHKDAEGVWTK

>member
-60 GPVYNVGEFTIDG
+60 GPVYNVGKFTIDG

-131 IIFVSRTNNPA
+131 IIFVSQTNNPA

-160 YVLNGKISGAGT
+160 YVLNGKISGVGT

-181 TLADGTEIL
+181 TLVDGTEIL
-190 KGAAPAN
+190 KDAAPAN

-205 EFTGAYSASGGSS
+205 GFTGGYSASGGSS

-242 GIDGAQKKNIKVYST
+242 GIDGAQKKNITVYST

-269 GNTPIIGQNSNDG
+269 GNTPIIGKNSNDG

-298 EYSATEKISHTFDST
+298 EYYATEKILHTFDST
-313 TVLGDTAGNVAIGGS
+313 TVLGNTAGNVAIGGS
-328 GEGSSMEN
+328 GEGSSMED

-416 ISVKGG
+416 ISVKDG
-422 KVGAI
+422 KVGTI

-469 AGDVAVAKQKMVLN
+469 AGDVAIAKQKMVLN

-518 TVNISDN
+518 TVNVSDN

-551 SGGTLNGDVYAG
+551 SGGTLNGNVYAG

-642 GTSALKVADF
+642 GTSALKVA
-652 DKINVS
+652 
-658 AGSTAQIESITQNLS
+658 
-673 GSILGTRTSIAKGGK
+673 
-688 LEVLG
+688 
-693 DVVNNITD
+693 
-701 ATNTGSFVGG
+701 
-711 LTGGEAVVSGTV
+711 
-723 KTVIDGENTALHFV
+723 
-737 YGGNGGNQQ
+737 
-746 TVLGKTVPIGT
+746 
-757 SKVGAVE
+757 
-764 LTVNNGKIDMI
+764 
-775 VASGAMYSDVDGNV
+775 
-789 NLNINGGSV
+789 
-798 TSVYGAASGTTIGG
+798 
-812 DVNISVQNATVS
+812 
-824 SITAGGCGISHGAI
+824 
-838 PAVVEGSTNIVIGS
+838 
-852 NAVISN
+852 
-858 NVYGGGWGDGAS
+858 
-870 WPSVIKGNSNITL
+870 
-883 VGNATVG
+883 
-890 GTITG
+890 
-895 TGWNSEYD
+895 
-903 TVEGVK
+903 
-909 TLNLGTSE
+909 
-917 QAYNGTS
+917 
-924 ALKVA
+924 

-937 AGSTAQIESITQN
+937 AGSS
-950 LSGSILGTRTSIAK
+950 
-964 GGKLEVL
+964 
-971 GDVVNNITDAT
+971 
-982 NTGSFVGGL
+982 
-991 TGGEAVVSGTVKT
+991 
-1004 VIDGE
+1004 
-1009 NTALHFVYG
+1009 
-1018 GNGGN
+1018 
-1023 QQTVLGK
+1023 
-1030 TVPIGTSKVGAVEL
+1030 
-1044 TVNNGKIDMIVAS
+1044 
-1057 GAMYSDVDGNVNLNI
+1057 
-1072 NGGSVTSVYGAA
+1072 
-1084 SGTTIG
+1084 
-1090 GDVNISVQNAT
+1090 
-1101 VSSIT
+1101 
-1106 AGGCGISHGAIPAVV
+1106 
-1121 EGSTNIVIGSNAV
+1121 
-1134 ISNNVYGGG
+1134 
-1143 WGDGASWPSVI
+1143 
-1154 KGNSNIT
+1154 
-1161 LVGNATVGGTITGTG
+1161 
-1176 WNSEYD
+1176 
-1182 TVEGVKTLNLG
+1182 
-1193 TSEQAYNGTSA
+1193 
-1204 LKVANFD
+1204 
-1211 KINVSAGSTAE
+1211 AE

-1271 LADGASVG
+1271 LADDVSVA
-1279 LSSYAGTGAVNAFG
+1279 LSSYTGAGAVNAFG

-1306 AVISQAP
+1306 AIISQAI
-1313 SGVTVGTGDDD
+1313 SEVTVGTGDDD

-1344 ANMGEKEILIN
+1344 ANMGEKEILIK

-1383 EEWTVV
+1383 GEWTVV
-1389 FSAYVGSVEDASKLL
+1389 FSAYVGDVELSNLM
-1404 AWHKGADGVWTK
+1404 AWHKSEGGVWDIY
-1416 LDTLIDYA
+1416 DTDIEYNDGF
-1424 DEIASITVDSLGS
+1424 ASFTVDSLGS

-1456 VLAFAAYRRK
+1456 ALAFAAYRRK

>member
-1 MKDKLIGFMLLPL
+1 MLLPL

-38 DSGSYISASGYYYK
+38 DSESYISASGYYYK

-111 MSDFSGK
+111 MSDFFGK

-160 YVLNGKISGAGT
+160 YVLNGKISGTGT

-190 KGAAPAN
+190 KDAAPAN

-224 LADSVNFSG
+224 LVDRVNFSG

-242 GIDGAQKKNIKVYST
+242 GIDGAQKKNIAVYST

-282 GTLGANGGYI
+282 GTLDANGGYI

-313 TVLGDTAGNVAIGGS
+313 TVLGNTAGNVAIGGS

-422 KVGAI
+422 KVGTI

-441 FNGVSGDVTI
+441 FNGVTGDVTI

-610 VINGTLYGGGLNGGT
+610 VINGTLYGGGLDGGT

-632 NLGTSEQAYN
+632 NLGTSEQAY
-642 GTSALKVADF
+642 K
-652 DKINVS
+652 
-658 AGSTAQIESITQNLS
+658 
-673 GSILGTRTSIAKGGK
+673 
-688 LEVLG
+688 
-693 DVVNNITD
+693 
-701 ATNTGSFVGG
+701 
-711 LTGGEAVVSGTV
+711 
-723 KTVIDGENTALHFV
+723 
-737 YGGNGGNQQ
+737 
-746 TVLGKTVPIGT
+746 
-757 SKVGAVE
+757 
-764 LTVNNGKIDMI
+764 
-775 VASGAMYSDVDGNV
+775 
-789 NLNINGGSV
+789 
-798 TSVYGAASGTTIGG
+798 
-812 DVNISVQNATVS
+812 
-824 SITAGGCGISHGAI
+824 
-838 PAVVEGSTNIVIGS
+838 
-852 NAVISN
+852 
-858 NVYGGGWGDGAS
+858 
-870 WPSVIKGNSNITL
+870 
-883 VGNATVG
+883 
-890 GTITG
+890 
-895 TGWNSEYD
+895 
-903 TVEGVK
+903 
-909 TLNLGTSE
+909 
-917 QAYNGTS
+917 GTS

-937 AGSTAQIESITQN
+937 ADS
-950 LSGSILGTRTSIAK
+950 
-964 GGKLEVL
+964 
-971 GDVVNNITDAT
+971 
-982 NTGSFVGGL
+982 
-991 TGGEAVVSGTVKT
+991 
-1004 VIDGE
+1004 
-1009 NTALHFVYG
+1009 
-1018 GNGGN
+1018 
-1023 QQTVLGK
+1023 
-1030 TVPIGTSKVGAVEL
+1030 
-1044 TVNNGKIDMIVAS
+1044 
-1057 GAMYSDVDGNVNLNI
+1057 
-1072 NGGSVTSVYGAA
+1072 
-1084 SGTTIG
+1084 
-1090 GDVNISVQNAT
+1090 
-1101 VSSIT
+1101 
-1106 AGGCGISHGAIPAVV
+1106 
-1121 EGSTNIVIGSNAV
+1121 
-1134 ISNNVYGGG
+1134 
-1143 WGDGASWPSVI
+1143 
-1154 KGNSNIT
+1154 
-1161 LVGNATVGGTITGTG
+1161 
-1176 WNSEYD
+1176 
-1182 TVEGVKTLNLG
+1182 
-1193 TSEQAYNGTSA
+1193 
-1204 LKVANFD
+1204 
-1211 KINVSAGSTAE
+1211 SAG

-1249 AADQLSKTG
+1249 AVDQLSKTG

-1271 LADGASVG
+1271 LADGASVN
-1279 LSSYAGTGAVNAFG
+1279 LSSYNGAGAVNAFG
-1293 GTFSNGVFTAGKT
+1293 GTFSDGVFTAGKT
-1306 AVISQAP
+1306 ALISQAP

-1324 VASVRYMSGENTTLR
+1324 FASVRYMTGENTTLR

-1363 AGISGEVKAAYLIDA
+1363 AGISGEVKAAYSIDA
-1378 EYDQS
+1378 DYDQS
-1383 EEWTVV
+1383 GEWTVV

>member
-1 MKDKLIGFMLLPL
+1 
-14 FAGAAM
+14 M

-60 GPVYNVGEFTIDG
+60 GPVYNVGKFTIDG

-99 VASGLYLAPTAD
+99 VASGLYLAPTAN

-131 IIFVSRTNNPA
+131 VIFVSQTNNPA

-181 TLADGTEIL
+181 TLVDGTEIL
-190 KGAAPAN
+190 KDAAPAN

-205 EFTGAYSASGGSS
+205 EFTGGYSASGGSS

-242 GIDGAQKKNIKVYST
+242 GIDGAQKKIAVYST

-313 TVLGDTAGNVAIGGS
+313 TVLGNTAGNVAIGGS
-328 GEGSSMEN
+328 GEGSSMED

-422 KVGAI
+422 KVGTI

-441 FNGVSGDVTI
+441 FNGISGDVTI

-469 AGDVAVAKQKMVLN
+469 AGDVAIAKQKMVLN

-577 ISGGEINADVYGGGA
+577 ISGGKINADVYGGGA

-610 VINGTLYGGGLNGGT
+610 VINGTLYGGGLDGGT

-632 NLGTSEQAYN
+632 NLGTSEQAY
-642 GTSALKVADF
+642 K
-652 DKINVS
+652 
-658 AGSTAQIESITQNLS
+658 
-673 GSILGTRTSIAKGGK
+673 
-688 LEVLG
+688 
-693 DVVNNITD
+693 
-701 ATNTGSFVGG
+701 
-711 LTGGEAVVSGTV
+711 
-723 KTVIDGENTALHFV
+723 
-737 YGGNGGNQQ
+737 
-746 TVLGKTVPIGT
+746 
-757 SKVGAVE
+757 
-764 LTVNNGKIDMI
+764 
-775 VASGAMYSDVDGNV
+775 
-789 NLNINGGSV
+789 
-798 TSVYGAASGTTIGG
+798 
-812 DVNISVQNATVS
+812 
-824 SITAGGCGISHGAI
+824 
-838 PAVVEGSTNIVIGS
+838 
-852 NAVISN
+852 
-858 NVYGGGWGDGAS
+858 
-870 WPSVIKGNSNITL
+870 
-883 VGNATVG
+883 
-890 GTITG
+890 
-895 TGWNSEYD
+895 
-903 TVEGVK
+903 
-909 TLNLGTSE
+909 
-917 QAYNGTS
+917 GTS

-937 AGSTAQIESITQN
+937 AGSS
-950 LSGSILGTRTSIAK
+950 
-964 GGKLEVL
+964 
-971 GDVVNNITDAT
+971 
-982 NTGSFVGGL
+982 
-991 TGGEAVVSGTVKT
+991 
-1004 VIDGE
+1004 
-1009 NTALHFVYG
+1009 
-1018 GNGGN
+1018 
-1023 QQTVLGK
+1023 
-1030 TVPIGTSKVGAVEL
+1030 
-1044 TVNNGKIDMIVAS
+1044 
-1057 GAMYSDVDGNVNLNI
+1057 
-1072 NGGSVTSVYGAA
+1072 
-1084 SGTTIG
+1084 
-1090 GDVNISVQNAT
+1090 
-1101 VSSIT
+1101 
-1106 AGGCGISHGAIPAVV
+1106 
-1121 EGSTNIVIGSNAV
+1121 
-1134 ISNNVYGGG
+1134 
-1143 WGDGASWPSVI
+1143 
-1154 KGNSNIT
+1154 
-1161 LVGNATVGGTITGTG
+1161 
-1176 WNSEYD
+1176 
-1182 TVEGVKTLNLG
+1182 
-1193 TSEQAYNGTSA
+1193 
-1204 LKVANFD
+1204 
-1211 KINVSAGSTAE
+1211 AE

-1271 LADGASVG
+1271 LADDVSVT
-1279 LSSYAGTGAVNAFG
+1279 LSSYTGAGAVNAFG

-1306 AVISQAP
+1306 AIISQAI
-1313 SGVTVGTGDDD
+1313 SEVTVGTGDDD

-1383 EEWTVV
+1383 GEWTVV
-1389 FSAYVGSVEDASKLL
+1389 FSAYVGDVELSNLM
-1404 AWHKGADGVWTK
+1404 AWHKSEGGVWDIY
-1416 LDTLIDYA
+1416 DTDIEYNDGF
-1424 DEIASITVDSLGS
+1424 ASFTVDSLGS

-1446 AGIAALLGAV
+1446 AAIAALLGAAA
-1456 VLAFAAYRRK
+1456 LAFAAYRRK

>member
-60 GPVYNVGEFTIDG
+60 GPVYNVGKFTIDG

-131 IIFVSRTNNPA
+131 IIFVSQTNNPA

-181 TLADGTEIL
+181 TLVDGTEIL
-190 KGAAPAN
+190 KDAAPAN

-205 EFTGAYSASGGSS
+205 EFTGGYSASGGSS

-224 LADSVNFSG
+224 LADRVNFSG

-242 GIDGAQKKNIKVYST
+242 GIDGAQKKITVYST

-313 TVLGDTAGNVAIGGS
+313 TVLGNTAGNVAIGGS
-328 GEGSSMEN
+328 GEGSSMED

-422 KVGAI
+422 KVGTI

-577 ISGGEINADVYGGGA
+577 ISGGKINADVYGGGA

-632 NLGTSEQAYN
+632 NLGTSEQAY
-642 GTSALKVADF
+642 K
-652 DKINVS
+652 
-658 AGSTAQIESITQNLS
+658 
-673 GSILGTRTSIAKGGK
+673 
-688 LEVLG
+688 
-693 DVVNNITD
+693 
-701 ATNTGSFVGG
+701 
-711 LTGGEAVVSGTV
+711 
-723 KTVIDGENTALHFV
+723 
-737 YGGNGGNQQ
+737 
-746 TVLGKTVPIGT
+746 
-757 SKVGAVE
+757 
-764 LTVNNGKIDMI
+764 
-775 VASGAMYSDVDGNV
+775 
-789 NLNINGGSV
+789 
-798 TSVYGAASGTTIGG
+798 
-812 DVNISVQNATVS
+812 
-824 SITAGGCGISHGAI
+824 
-838 PAVVEGSTNIVIGS
+838 
-852 NAVISN
+852 
-858 NVYGGGWGDGAS
+858 
-870 WPSVIKGNSNITL
+870 
-883 VGNATVG
+883 
-890 GTITG
+890 
-895 TGWNSEYD
+895 
-903 TVEGVK
+903 
-909 TLNLGTSE
+909 
-917 QAYNGTS
+917 GTS

-937 AGSTAQIESITQN
+937 AGSS
-950 LSGSILGTRTSIAK
+950 
-964 GGKLEVL
+964 
-971 GDVVNNITDAT
+971 
-982 NTGSFVGGL
+982 
-991 TGGEAVVSGTVKT
+991 
-1004 VIDGE
+1004 
-1009 NTALHFVYG
+1009 
-1018 GNGGN
+1018 
-1023 QQTVLGK
+1023 
-1030 TVPIGTSKVGAVEL
+1030 
-1044 TVNNGKIDMIVAS
+1044 
-1057 GAMYSDVDGNVNLNI
+1057 
-1072 NGGSVTSVYGAA
+1072 
-1084 SGTTIG
+1084 
-1090 GDVNISVQNAT
+1090 
-1101 VSSIT
+1101 
-1106 AGGCGISHGAIPAVV
+1106 
-1121 EGSTNIVIGSNAV
+1121 
-1134 ISNNVYGGG
+1134 
-1143 WGDGASWPSVI
+1143 
-1154 KGNSNIT
+1154 
-1161 LVGNATVGGTITGTG
+1161 
-1176 WNSEYD
+1176 
-1182 TVEGVKTLNLG
+1182 
-1193 TSEQAYNGTSA
+1193 
-1204 LKVANFD
+1204 
-1211 KINVSAGSTAE
+1211 AE

-1271 LADGASVG
+1271 LADDVSVA
-1279 LSSYAGTGAVNAFG
+1279 LSSYTGAGAVNAFG

-1306 AVISQAP
+1306 AIISQAI
-1313 SGVTVGTGDDD
+1313 SEVTVGTGDDD

-1383 EEWTVV
+1383 GEWTVV
-1389 FSAYVGSVEDASKLL
+1389 FSAYVGDVELSNLM
-1404 AWHKGADGVWTK
+1404 AWHKSEGGVWDIY
-1416 LDTLIDYA
+1416 DTDIEYNDGF
-1424 DEIASITVDSLGS
+1424 ASFTVDSLGS

-1446 AGIAALLGAV
+1446 AAIAALLGAAA
-1456 VLAFAAYRRK
+1456 LAFAAYRRK

>member
-52 DASGNIHR
+52 DASGYIHR

-91 ILGSGELR
+91 ILGSGELW

-131 IIFVSRTNNPA
+131 IIFVSQTNNPA

-181 TLADGTEIL
+181 TLVDGTEIL
-190 KGAAPAN
+190 KDAAPAN
-197 VVVRGDIS
+197 VVVRGNIS
-205 EFTGAYSASGGSS
+205 EFTGGYSASGGSS

-242 GIDGAQKKNIKVYST
+242 GIDGAQKKNIAVYST

-313 TVLGDTAGNVAIGGS
+313 TVLGNTAGNVAIGGS
-328 GEGSSMEN
+328 GEGSSMED

-422 KVGAI
+422 KVGTI

-469 AGDVAVAKQKMVLN
+469 AGDVAIAKQKMVLN

-518 TVNISDN
+518 TVNVSDN

-642 GTSALKVADF
+642 GTSALKVA
-652 DKINVS
+652 
-658 AGSTAQIESITQNLS
+658 
-673 GSILGTRTSIAKGGK
+673 
-688 LEVLG
+688 
-693 DVVNNITD
+693 
-701 ATNTGSFVGG
+701 
-711 LTGGEAVVSGTV
+711 
-723 KTVIDGENTALHFV
+723 
-737 YGGNGGNQQ
+737 
-746 TVLGKTVPIGT
+746 
-757 SKVGAVE
+757 
-764 LTVNNGKIDMI
+764 
-775 VASGAMYSDVDGNV
+775 
-789 NLNINGGSV
+789 
-798 TSVYGAASGTTIGG
+798 
-812 DVNISVQNATVS
+812 
-824 SITAGGCGISHGAI
+824 
-838 PAVVEGSTNIVIGS
+838 
-852 NAVISN
+852 
-858 NVYGGGWGDGAS
+858 
-870 WPSVIKGNSNITL
+870 
-883 VGNATVG
+883 
-890 GTITG
+890 
-895 TGWNSEYD
+895 
-903 TVEGVK
+903 
-909 TLNLGTSE
+909 
-917 QAYNGTS
+917 
-924 ALKVA
+924 

-937 AGSTAQIESITQN
+937 AGSS
-950 LSGSILGTRTSIAK
+950 
-964 GGKLEVL
+964 
-971 GDVVNNITDAT
+971 
-982 NTGSFVGGL
+982 
-991 TGGEAVVSGTVKT
+991 
-1004 VIDGE
+1004 
-1009 NTALHFVYG
+1009 
-1018 GNGGN
+1018 
-1023 QQTVLGK
+1023 
-1030 TVPIGTSKVGAVEL
+1030 
-1044 TVNNGKIDMIVAS
+1044 
-1057 GAMYSDVDGNVNLNI
+1057 
-1072 NGGSVTSVYGAA
+1072 
-1084 SGTTIG
+1084 
-1090 GDVNISVQNAT
+1090 
-1101 VSSIT
+1101 
-1106 AGGCGISHGAIPAVV
+1106 
-1121 EGSTNIVIGSNAV
+1121 
-1134 ISNNVYGGG
+1134 
-1143 WGDGASWPSVI
+1143 
-1154 KGNSNIT
+1154 
-1161 LVGNATVGGTITGTG
+1161 
-1176 WNSEYD
+1176 
-1182 TVEGVKTLNLG
+1182 
-1193 TSEQAYNGTSA
+1193 
-1204 LKVANFD
+1204 
-1211 KINVSAGSTAE
+1211 AE
-1222 LFEYAQSDGG
+1222 LFEYAQSDSE

-1271 LADGASVG
+1271 LADDVSVA
-1279 LSSYAGTGAVNAFG
+1279 LSSYTGAGAVNAFG

-1306 AVISQAP
+1306 AIISQAI
-1313 SGVTVGTGDDD
+1313 SEVTVGTGDDD

-1383 EEWTVV
+1383 GEWTVV
-1389 FSAYVGSVEDASKLL
+1389 FSAYVGDVELSNLM
-1404 AWHKGADGVWTK
+1404 AWHKSEGGVWDIY
-1416 LDTLIDYA
+1416 DTDIEYNDGF
-1424 DEIASITVDSLGS
+1424 ASFTVDSLGS

-1446 AGIAALLGAV
+1446 AAIAALLGAV
-1456 VLAFAAYRRK
+1456 ALAFAAYRRK

>member
-52 DASGNIHR
+52 DASGYIHR

-91 ILGSGELR
+91 ILGSGELW

-131 IIFVSRTNNPA
+131 IIFVSQTNNPA

-181 TLADGTEIL
+181 TLVDGTEIL
-190 KGAAPAN
+190 KDAAPAN
-197 VVVRGDIS
+197 VVVRGNIS
-205 EFTGAYSASGGSS
+205 EFTGGYSASGGSS

-242 GIDGAQKKNIKVYST
+242 GIDGAQKKNIAVYST

-313 TVLGDTAGNVAIGGS
+313 TVLGNTAGNVAIGGS
-328 GEGSSMEN
+328 GEGSSMED

-422 KVGAI
+422 KVGTI

-469 AGDVAVAKQKMVLN
+469 AGDVAIAKQKMVLN

-518 TVNISDN
+518 TVNVSDN

-642 GTSALKVADF
+642 GTSALKVA
-652 DKINVS
+652 
-658 AGSTAQIESITQNLS
+658 
-673 GSILGTRTSIAKGGK
+673 
-688 LEVLG
+688 
-693 DVVNNITD
+693 
-701 ATNTGSFVGG
+701 
-711 LTGGEAVVSGTV
+711 
-723 KTVIDGENTALHFV
+723 
-737 YGGNGGNQQ
+737 
-746 TVLGKTVPIGT
+746 
-757 SKVGAVE
+757 
-764 LTVNNGKIDMI
+764 
-775 VASGAMYSDVDGNV
+775 
-789 NLNINGGSV
+789 
-798 TSVYGAASGTTIGG
+798 
-812 DVNISVQNATVS
+812 
-824 SITAGGCGISHGAI
+824 
-838 PAVVEGSTNIVIGS
+838 
-852 NAVISN
+852 
-858 NVYGGGWGDGAS
+858 
-870 WPSVIKGNSNITL
+870 
-883 VGNATVG
+883 
-890 GTITG
+890 
-895 TGWNSEYD
+895 
-903 TVEGVK
+903 
-909 TLNLGTSE
+909 
-917 QAYNGTS
+917 
-924 ALKVA
+924 

-937 AGSTAQIESITQN
+937 AGSS
-950 LSGSILGTRTSIAK
+950 
-964 GGKLEVL
+964 
-971 GDVVNNITDAT
+971 
-982 NTGSFVGGL
+982 
-991 TGGEAVVSGTVKT
+991 
-1004 VIDGE
+1004 
-1009 NTALHFVYG
+1009 
-1018 GNGGN
+1018 
-1023 QQTVLGK
+1023 
-1030 TVPIGTSKVGAVEL
+1030 
-1044 TVNNGKIDMIVAS
+1044 
-1057 GAMYSDVDGNVNLNI
+1057 
-1072 NGGSVTSVYGAA
+1072 
-1084 SGTTIG
+1084 
-1090 GDVNISVQNAT
+1090 
-1101 VSSIT
+1101 
-1106 AGGCGISHGAIPAVV
+1106 
-1121 EGSTNIVIGSNAV
+1121 
-1134 ISNNVYGGG
+1134 
-1143 WGDGASWPSVI
+1143 
-1154 KGNSNIT
+1154 
-1161 LVGNATVGGTITGTG
+1161 
-1176 WNSEYD
+1176 
-1182 TVEGVKTLNLG
+1182 
-1193 TSEQAYNGTSA
+1193 
-1204 LKVANFD
+1204 
-1211 KINVSAGSTAE
+1211 AE

-1249 AADQLSKTG
+1249 ATDQLLKTG

-1271 LADGASVG
+1271 LADGASVA
-1279 LSSYAGTGAVNAFG
+1279 LSSYTGTGAVNAFG
-1293 GTFSNGVFTAGKT
+1293 GTFSNGVFTAGNT
-1306 AVISQAP
+1306 AVISQVT
-1313 SGVTVGTGDDD
+1313 SRVTVGTGDDD

-1383 EEWTVV
+1383 GEWTVV
-1389 FSAYVGSVEDASKLL
+1389 FSAYVGDVELSNLM
-1404 AWHKGADGVWTK
+1404 AWHKSEGGVWEIY
-1416 LDTLIDYA
+1416 DTDIEYNDGF
-1424 DEIASITVDSLGS
+1424 ASFTVDSFSS

-1456 VLAFAAYRRK
+1456 ALAFAAYGRK

>member
-1 MKDKLIGFMLLPL
+1 MLLPL

-73 IFESKY
+73 TFESKY

-190 KGAAPAN
+190 KDAAPAN

-205 EFTGAYSASGGSS
+205 KFTGGYSASEGSS

-224 LADSVNFSG
+224 LVDSVNFSG

-242 GIDGAQKKNIKVYST
+242 GNGVQKKNITVYST

-313 TVLGDTAGNVAIGGS
+313 TVLGNTAGNVAIGGS

-441 FNGVSGDVTI
+441 FNGVTGDVTI

-469 AGDVAVAKQKMVLN
+469 AGDVAAAKQKMVLN

-610 VINGTLYGGGLNGGT
+610 VINGTLYGGGLDGGT

-658 AGSTAQIESITQNLS
+658 AGSS
-673 GSILGTRTSIAKGGK
+673 
-688 LEVLG
+688 
-693 DVVNNITD
+693 
-701 ATNTGSFVGG
+701 
-711 LTGGEAVVSGTV
+711 
-723 KTVIDGENTALHFV
+723 
-737 YGGNGGNQQ
+737 
-746 TVLGKTVPIGT
+746 
-757 SKVGAVE
+757 
-764 LTVNNGKIDMI
+764 
-775 VASGAMYSDVDGNV
+775 
-789 NLNINGGSV
+789 
-798 TSVYGAASGTTIGG
+798 
-812 DVNISVQNATVS
+812 
-824 SITAGGCGISHGAI
+824 
-838 PAVVEGSTNIVIGS
+838 
-852 NAVISN
+852 
-858 NVYGGGWGDGAS
+858 
-870 WPSVIKGNSNITL
+870 
-883 VGNATVG
+883 
-890 GTITG
+890 
-895 TGWNSEYD
+895 
-903 TVEGVK
+903 
-909 TLNLGTSE
+909 
-917 QAYNGTS
+917 
-924 ALKVA
+924 
-929 NFDKINVS
+929 
-937 AGSTAQIESITQN
+937 
-950 LSGSILGTRTSIAK
+950 
-964 GGKLEVL
+964 
-971 GDVVNNITDAT
+971 
-982 NTGSFVGGL
+982 
-991 TGGEAVVSGTVKT
+991 
-1004 VIDGE
+1004 
-1009 NTALHFVYG
+1009 
-1018 GNGGN
+1018 
-1023 QQTVLGK
+1023 
-1030 TVPIGTSKVGAVEL
+1030 
-1044 TVNNGKIDMIVAS
+1044 
-1057 GAMYSDVDGNVNLNI
+1057 
-1072 NGGSVTSVYGAA
+1072 
-1084 SGTTIG
+1084 
-1090 GDVNISVQNAT
+1090 
-1101 VSSIT
+1101 
-1106 AGGCGISHGAIPAVV
+1106 
-1121 EGSTNIVIGSNAV
+1121 
-1134 ISNNVYGGG
+1134 
-1143 WGDGASWPSVI
+1143 
-1154 KGNSNIT
+1154 
-1161 LVGNATVGGTITGTG
+1161 
-1176 WNSEYD
+1176 
-1182 TVEGVKTLNLG
+1182 
-1193 TSEQAYNGTSA
+1193 
-1204 LKVANFD
+1204 
-1211 KINVSAGSTAE
+1211 AE

-1271 LADGASVG
+1271 LADGVSVA
-1279 LSSYAGTGAVNAFG
+1279 LSSYTGTGAVKAYG
-1293 GTFSNGVFTAGKT
+1293 GILNGNTFTAGKSESFESSP
-1306 AVISQAP
+1306 I
-1313 SGVTVGTGDDD
+1313 TVGTGASDVQSVKFSDDL
-1324 VASVRYMSGENTTLR
+1324 S
-1339 LDFNV
+1339 LDFDV
-1344 ANMGEKEILIN
+1344 SGLGEAALSVNEIKASTDLGGIKGDVLAAFDVDLTDN
-1355 SISETADT
+1355 SND
-1363 AGISGEVKAAYLIDA
+1363 Y
-1378 EYDQS
+1378 
-1383 EEWTVV
+1383 TVV

>member
-60 GPVYNVGEFTIDG
+60 GPVYNVGKFTIDG

-131 IIFVSRTNNPA
+131 IIFVSQTNNPA
-142 NASFE
+142 SASFE

-181 TLADGTEIL
+181 TLVDGTEIL
-190 KGAAPAN
+190 KDAAPAN

-205 EFTGAYSASGGSS
+205 KFTGGYSASGGSS

-242 GIDGAQKKNIKVYST
+242 GSDGAQKKNITVYST

-313 TVLGDTAGNVAIGGS
+313 TVSGNTAGNVAIGGS
-328 GEGSSMEN
+328 GESSSMED

-422 KVGAI
+422 KVGTI

-469 AGDVAVAKQKMVLN
+469 AGDVAIAKQKMVLN

-518 TVNISDN
+518 TVNVSDN

-577 ISGGEINADVYGGGA
+577 VSGGKINADVYGGGA

-688 LEVLG
+688 LKVLG

-701 ATNTGSFVGG
+701 ATNEGSFVGG

-746 TVLGKTVPIGT
+746 TTVLGRTEPIGT

-775 VASGAMYSDVDGNV
+775 VASGAMYSDVDRNV
-789 NLNINGGSV
+789 SLNINGGSV

-824 SITAGGCGISHGAI
+824 SITAGGCGISNGAI
-838 PAVVEGSTNIVIGS
+838 PAVVNGSTNIVIGS

-903 TVEGVK
+903 IVEGVK

-937 AGSTAQIESITQN
+937 AGSS
-950 LSGSILGTRTSIAK
+950 
-964 GGKLEVL
+964 
-971 GDVVNNITDAT
+971 
-982 NTGSFVGGL
+982 
-991 TGGEAVVSGTVKT
+991 
-1004 VIDGE
+1004 
-1009 NTALHFVYG
+1009 
-1018 GNGGN
+1018 
-1023 QQTVLGK
+1023 
-1030 TVPIGTSKVGAVEL
+1030 
-1044 TVNNGKIDMIVAS
+1044 
-1057 GAMYSDVDGNVNLNI
+1057 
-1072 NGGSVTSVYGAA
+1072 
-1084 SGTTIG
+1084 
-1090 GDVNISVQNAT
+1090 
-1101 VSSIT
+1101 
-1106 AGGCGISHGAIPAVV
+1106 
-1121 EGSTNIVIGSNAV
+1121 
-1134 ISNNVYGGG
+1134 
-1143 WGDGASWPSVI
+1143 
-1154 KGNSNIT
+1154 
-1161 LVGNATVGGTITGTG
+1161 
-1176 WNSEYD
+1176 
-1182 TVEGVKTLNLG
+1182 
-1193 TSEQAYNGTSA
+1193 
-1204 LKVANFD
+1204 
-1211 KINVSAGSTAE
+1211 AE

-1271 LADGASVG
+1271 LADGALVA
-1279 LSSYAGTGAVNAFG
+1279 LSSYTGAGAVNAFG
-1293 GTFSNGVFTAGKT
+1293 GTFSKGVFTAGKT
-1306 AVISQAP
+1306 AIISQAI
-1313 SGVTVGTGDDD
+1313 SEVTVGMGDDD

-1344 ANMGEKEILIN
+1344 ANMGEKEILIK

-1383 EEWTVV
+1383 GEWTVV
-1389 FSAYVGSVEDASKLL
+1389 FSAYVGDVELSNLM
-1404 AWHKGADGVWTK
+1404 AWHKSEGGVWDIY
-1416 LDTLIDYA
+1416 DTDIEYNDGF
-1424 DEIASITVDSLGS
+1424 ASFTVDSLGS

>member
-1 MKDKLIGFMLLPL
+1 M
-14 FAGAAM
+14 
-20 AAEPQTVVS
+20 
-29 IENEDSYLV
+29 
-38 DSGSYISASGYYYK
+38 
-52 DASGNIHR
+52 
-60 GPVYNVGEFTIDG
+60 
-73 IFESKY
+73 
-79 TASALSLFDADK
+79 
-91 ILGSGELR
+91 
-99 VASGLYLAPTAD
+99 
-111 MSDFSGK
+111 
-118 ISIFKAHDAQNPA
+118 
-131 IIFVSRTNNPA
+131 
-142 NASFE
+142 
-147 LAEGA
+147 
-152 RALFTNGD
+152 
-160 YVLNGKISGAGT
+160 GT

-181 TLADGTEIL
+181 TLVDGTEIL
-190 KGAAPAN
+190 KDAAPAN

-205 EFTGAYSASGGSS
+205 GFTGGYSASGGSS

-242 GIDGAQKKNIKVYST
+242 GIDGAQKKNITVYST

-269 GNTPIIGQNSNDG
+269 GNTPIIGKNSNDG

-313 TVLGDTAGNVAIGGS
+313 TVLGNTAGNVAIGGS
-328 GEGSSMEN
+328 GEGSSMED

-422 KVGAI
+422 KVGTI

-432 SSNTPNAEI
+432 SSNTPNAEN

-451 DISGGEVNHIRG
+451 DISGGEINHIRG

-469 AGDVAVAKQKMVLN
+469 AGDVAIAKQKMVLN

-518 TVNISDN
+518 TVNVSDN

-642 GTSALKVADF
+642 GTSALKVANF
-652 DKINVS
+652 DNINVS
-658 AGSTAQIESITQNLS
+658 AGSS
-673 GSILGTRTSIAKGGK
+673 
-688 LEVLG
+688 
-693 DVVNNITD
+693 
-701 ATNTGSFVGG
+701 
-711 LTGGEAVVSGTV
+711 
-723 KTVIDGENTALHFV
+723 
-737 YGGNGGNQQ
+737 
-746 TVLGKTVPIGT
+746 
-757 SKVGAVE
+757 
-764 LTVNNGKIDMI
+764 
-775 VASGAMYSDVDGNV
+775 
-789 NLNINGGSV
+789 
-798 TSVYGAASGTTIGG
+798 
-812 DVNISVQNATVS
+812 
-824 SITAGGCGISHGAI
+824 
-838 PAVVEGSTNIVIGS
+838 
-852 NAVISN
+852 
-858 NVYGGGWGDGAS
+858 
-870 WPSVIKGNSNITL
+870 
-883 VGNATVG
+883 
-890 GTITG
+890 
-895 TGWNSEYD
+895 
-903 TVEGVK
+903 
-909 TLNLGTSE
+909 
-917 QAYNGTS
+917 
-924 ALKVA
+924 
-929 NFDKINVS
+929 
-937 AGSTAQIESITQN
+937 
-950 LSGSILGTRTSIAK
+950 
-964 GGKLEVL
+964 
-971 GDVVNNITDAT
+971 
-982 NTGSFVGGL
+982 
-991 TGGEAVVSGTVKT
+991 
-1004 VIDGE
+1004 
-1009 NTALHFVYG
+1009 
-1018 GNGGN
+1018 
-1023 QQTVLGK
+1023 
-1030 TVPIGTSKVGAVEL
+1030 
-1044 TVNNGKIDMIVAS
+1044 
-1057 GAMYSDVDGNVNLNI
+1057 
-1072 NGGSVTSVYGAA
+1072 
-1084 SGTTIG
+1084 
-1090 GDVNISVQNAT
+1090 
-1101 VSSIT
+1101 
-1106 AGGCGISHGAIPAVV
+1106 
-1121 EGSTNIVIGSNAV
+1121 
-1134 ISNNVYGGG
+1134 
-1143 WGDGASWPSVI
+1143 
-1154 KGNSNIT
+1154 
-1161 LVGNATVGGTITGTG
+1161 
-1176 WNSEYD
+1176 
-1182 TVEGVKTLNLG
+1182 
-1193 TSEQAYNGTSA
+1193 
-1204 LKVANFD
+1204 
-1211 KINVSAGSTAE
+1211 AE

-1249 AADQLSKTG
+1249 AADQLLKTG

-1271 LADGASVG
+1271 LADGASVA
-1279 LSSYAGTGAVNAFG
+1279 LSSYTGAGAVNAFG
-1293 GTFSNGVFTAGKT
+1293 GTFSNGKFTAGKT
-1306 AVISQAP
+1306 AIISQAI
-1313 SGVTVGTGDDD
+1313 SEVTVGKGDDD

-1383 EEWTVV
+1383 GEWTVV
-1389 FSAYVGSVEDASKLL
+1389 FSAYVGDVELSNLM
-1404 AWHKGADGVWTK
+1404 AWHKSEGGVWDIY
-1416 LDTLIDYA
+1416 DTDIEYNDGF
-1424 DEIASITVDSLGS
+1424 ASFTVDSLGS

-1446 AGIAALLGAV
+1446 AAIAALLGAV
-1456 VLAFAAYRRK
+1456 ALAFAAYRRK

>member
-29 IENEDSYLV
+29 IENEGSYLV

-91 ILGSGELR
+91 ILGSGELW

-131 IIFVSRTNNPA
+131 IIFVSQTNNPA
-142 NASFE
+142 SASFE

-152 RALFTNGD
+152 RALFTNGN

-181 TLADGTEIL
+181 TLVDGTEIL
-190 KGAAPAN
+190 KDAAPAN

-205 EFTGAYSASGGSS
+205 EFTGGYSASGGSS

-242 GIDGAQKKNIKVYST
+242 GIDGAQKKITVYST

-313 TVLGDTAGNVAIGGS
+313 TVLGNTAGNVAIGGS
-328 GEGSSMEN
+328 GEGSSMED

-422 KVGAI
+422 KVGTI

-518 TVNISDN
+518 TVNVSDN

-551 SGGTLNGDVYAG
+551 SGGTLNGNVYAG

-642 GTSALKVADF
+642 GTSALKVA
-652 DKINVS
+652 
-658 AGSTAQIESITQNLS
+658 
-673 GSILGTRTSIAKGGK
+673 
-688 LEVLG
+688 
-693 DVVNNITD
+693 
-701 ATNTGSFVGG
+701 
-711 LTGGEAVVSGTV
+711 
-723 KTVIDGENTALHFV
+723 
-737 YGGNGGNQQ
+737 
-746 TVLGKTVPIGT
+746 
-757 SKVGAVE
+757 
-764 LTVNNGKIDMI
+764 
-775 VASGAMYSDVDGNV
+775 
-789 NLNINGGSV
+789 
-798 TSVYGAASGTTIGG
+798 
-812 DVNISVQNATVS
+812 
-824 SITAGGCGISHGAI
+824 
-838 PAVVEGSTNIVIGS
+838 
-852 NAVISN
+852 
-858 NVYGGGWGDGAS
+858 
-870 WPSVIKGNSNITL
+870 
-883 VGNATVG
+883 
-890 GTITG
+890 
-895 TGWNSEYD
+895 
-903 TVEGVK
+903 
-909 TLNLGTSE
+909 
-917 QAYNGTS
+917 
-924 ALKVA
+924 

-937 AGSTAQIESITQN
+937 AGSS
-950 LSGSILGTRTSIAK
+950 
-964 GGKLEVL
+964 
-971 GDVVNNITDAT
+971 
-982 NTGSFVGGL
+982 
-991 TGGEAVVSGTVKT
+991 
-1004 VIDGE
+1004 
-1009 NTALHFVYG
+1009 
-1018 GNGGN
+1018 
-1023 QQTVLGK
+1023 
-1030 TVPIGTSKVGAVEL
+1030 
-1044 TVNNGKIDMIVAS
+1044 
-1057 GAMYSDVDGNVNLNI
+1057 
-1072 NGGSVTSVYGAA
+1072 
-1084 SGTTIG
+1084 
-1090 GDVNISVQNAT
+1090 
-1101 VSSIT
+1101 
-1106 AGGCGISHGAIPAVV
+1106 
-1121 EGSTNIVIGSNAV
+1121 
-1134 ISNNVYGGG
+1134 
-1143 WGDGASWPSVI
+1143 
-1154 KGNSNIT
+1154 
-1161 LVGNATVGGTITGTG
+1161 
-1176 WNSEYD
+1176 
-1182 TVEGVKTLNLG
+1182 
-1193 TSEQAYNGTSA
+1193 
-1204 LKVANFD
+1204 
-1211 KINVSAGSTAE
+1211 AE

-1249 AADQLSKTG
+1249 ATDQLLKTG

-1271 LADGASVG
+1271 LADGASVA
-1279 LSSYAGTGAVNAFG
+1279 LSSYTGAGAVNAFG
-1293 GTFSNGVFTAGKT
+1293 GTFSNGKFTAGKT
-1306 AVISQAP
+1306 AIISQAI
-1313 SGVTVGTGDDD
+1313 SEVTVGTGDDD

-1383 EEWTVV
+1383 GEWTVV
-1389 FSAYVGSVEDASKLL
+1389 FSAYVGDVELSNLM
-1404 AWHKGADGVWTK
+1404 AWHKSEGGVWDIY
-1416 LDTLIDYA
+1416 DTDIEYNDGF
-1424 DEIASITVDSLGS
+1424 ASFTVDSLGS

-1456 VLAFAAYRRK
+1456 ALAFAAYRRK

>member
-60 GPVYNVGEFTIDG
+60 GPVYNVGKFTIDG

-131 IIFVSRTNNPA
+131 IIFVSKTNNPA

-181 TLADGTEIL
+181 TLVDGTEIL
-190 KGAAPAN
+190 KDAAPAN

-205 EFTGAYSASGGSS
+205 GFTGGYSASGGSS

-224 LADSVNFSG
+224 LANSVNFSG

-242 GIDGAQKKNIKVYST
+242 GSDGAQKKITVYST

-298 EYSATEKISHTFDST
+298 EYSATEKISHTFNST
-313 TVLGDTAGNVAIGGS
+313 TVLGTTAGNVAIGGS
-328 GEGSSMEN
+328 GEGSSMED

-422 KVGAI
+422 KVGTI

-469 AGDVAVAKQKMVLN
+469 AGDVAIAKQKMVLN

-518 TVNISDN
+518 TVNVSDN

-577 ISGGEINADVYGGGA
+577 ISGGKINADVYGGGA

-642 GTSALKVADF
+642 GTSVLKVANF

-688 LEVLG
+688 LKVLG

-701 ATNTGSFVGG
+701 ATNEGSFVGG

-746 TVLGKTVPIGT
+746 TVLGRTEPIGT

-775 VASGAMYSDVDGNV
+775 VASGAMYSDVDRNV
-789 NLNINGGSV
+789 SLNINGGSV

-824 SITAGGCGISHGAI
+824 SITAGGCGISNGAI
-838 PAVVEGSTNIVIGS
+838 PAVVNGSTNIVIGS

-895 TGWNSEYD
+895 TGWSSEYD

-937 AGSTAQIESITQN
+937 AGSS
-950 LSGSILGTRTSIAK
+950 
-964 GGKLEVL
+964 
-971 GDVVNNITDAT
+971 
-982 NTGSFVGGL
+982 
-991 TGGEAVVSGTVKT
+991 
-1004 VIDGE
+1004 
-1009 NTALHFVYG
+1009 
-1018 GNGGN
+1018 
-1023 QQTVLGK
+1023 
-1030 TVPIGTSKVGAVEL
+1030 
-1044 TVNNGKIDMIVAS
+1044 
-1057 GAMYSDVDGNVNLNI
+1057 
-1072 NGGSVTSVYGAA
+1072 
-1084 SGTTIG
+1084 
-1090 GDVNISVQNAT
+1090 
-1101 VSSIT
+1101 
-1106 AGGCGISHGAIPAVV
+1106 
-1121 EGSTNIVIGSNAV
+1121 
-1134 ISNNVYGGG
+1134 
-1143 WGDGASWPSVI
+1143 
-1154 KGNSNIT
+1154 
-1161 LVGNATVGGTITGTG
+1161 
-1176 WNSEYD
+1176 
-1182 TVEGVKTLNLG
+1182 
-1193 TSEQAYNGTSA
+1193 
-1204 LKVANFD
+1204 
-1211 KINVSAGSTAE
+1211 AE

-1271 LADGASVG
+1271 LADDASVT
-1279 LSSYAGTGAVNAFG
+1279 LSSYKGAGAVNAFG
-1293 GTFSNGVFTAGKT
+1293 GTFSKGIFTAGKT
-1306 AVISQAP
+1306 AIISQAI
-1313 SGVTVGTGDDD
+1313 SEVTVGTGDDD

-1344 ANMGEKEILIN
+1344 ANMRENEILIN

-1383 EEWTVV
+1383 GEWTVV
-1389 FSAYVGSVEDASKLL
+1389 FSAYVGDVELSNLM
-1404 AWHKGADGVWTK
+1404 AWHKSEGGVWDIY
-1416 LDTLIDYA
+1416 DTDIEYNDGF
-1424 DEIASITVDSLGS
+1424 ASFTVDSLGS

>member
-1 MKDKLIGFMLLPL
+1 
-14 FAGAAM
+14 
-20 AAEPQTVVS
+20 
-29 IENEDSYLV
+29 
-38 DSGSYISASGYYYK
+38 
-52 DASGNIHR
+52 
-60 GPVYNVGEFTIDG
+60 
-73 IFESKY
+73 
-79 TASALSLFDADK
+79 
-91 ILGSGELR
+91 
-99 VASGLYLAPTAD
+99 

-131 IIFVSRTNNPA
+131 IIFVSQTNNPA
-142 NASFE
+142 SASFE

-181 TLADGTEIL
+181 TLVDGTEIL
-190 KGAAPAN
+190 KDAAPAN

-205 EFTGAYSASGGSS
+205 EFTGGYSASGGSS

-242 GIDGAQKKNIKVYST
+242 GIDGAQKKITVYST

-313 TVLGDTAGNVAIGGS
+313 TVLGNTAGNVAIGGS
-328 GEGSSMEN
+328 GEGSSMED

-422 KVGAI
+422 KVGTI

-518 TVNISDN
+518 TVNVSDN

-551 SGGTLNGDVYAG
+551 SGGTLNGNVYAG

-642 GTSALKVADF
+642 GTSALKVA
-652 DKINVS
+652 
-658 AGSTAQIESITQNLS
+658 
-673 GSILGTRTSIAKGGK
+673 
-688 LEVLG
+688 
-693 DVVNNITD
+693 
-701 ATNTGSFVGG
+701 
-711 LTGGEAVVSGTV
+711 
-723 KTVIDGENTALHFV
+723 
-737 YGGNGGNQQ
+737 
-746 TVLGKTVPIGT
+746 
-757 SKVGAVE
+757 
-764 LTVNNGKIDMI
+764 
-775 VASGAMYSDVDGNV
+775 
-789 NLNINGGSV
+789 
-798 TSVYGAASGTTIGG
+798 
-812 DVNISVQNATVS
+812 
-824 SITAGGCGISHGAI
+824 
-838 PAVVEGSTNIVIGS
+838 
-852 NAVISN
+852 
-858 NVYGGGWGDGAS
+858 
-870 WPSVIKGNSNITL
+870 
-883 VGNATVG
+883 
-890 GTITG
+890 
-895 TGWNSEYD
+895 
-903 TVEGVK
+903 
-909 TLNLGTSE
+909 
-917 QAYNGTS
+917 
-924 ALKVA
+924 

-937 AGSTAQIESITQN
+937 AGSS
-950 LSGSILGTRTSIAK
+950 
-964 GGKLEVL
+964 
-971 GDVVNNITDAT
+971 
-982 NTGSFVGGL
+982 
-991 TGGEAVVSGTVKT
+991 
-1004 VIDGE
+1004 
-1009 NTALHFVYG
+1009 
-1018 GNGGN
+1018 
-1023 QQTVLGK
+1023 
-1030 TVPIGTSKVGAVEL
+1030 
-1044 TVNNGKIDMIVAS
+1044 
-1057 GAMYSDVDGNVNLNI
+1057 
-1072 NGGSVTSVYGAA
+1072 
-1084 SGTTIG
+1084 
-1090 GDVNISVQNAT
+1090 
-1101 VSSIT
+1101 
-1106 AGGCGISHGAIPAVV
+1106 
-1121 EGSTNIVIGSNAV
+1121 
-1134 ISNNVYGGG
+1134 
-1143 WGDGASWPSVI
+1143 
-1154 KGNSNIT
+1154 
-1161 LVGNATVGGTITGTG
+1161 
-1176 WNSEYD
+1176 
-1182 TVEGVKTLNLG
+1182 
-1193 TSEQAYNGTSA
+1193 
-1204 LKVANFD
+1204 
-1211 KINVSAGSTAE
+1211 AE

-1271 LADGASVG
+1271 LADDVSVA
-1279 LSSYAGTGAVNAFG
+1279 LSSYTGAGAVNAFG

-1306 AVISQAP
+1306 AIISQAI
-1313 SGVTVGTGDDD
+1313 SEVTVGTGDDD

-1344 ANMGEKEILIN
+1344 ANMGEKEILIK

-1383 EEWTVV
+1383 GEWTVV
-1389 FSAYVGSVEDASKLL
+1389 FSAYVGDVELSNLM
-1404 AWHKGADGVWTK
+1404 AWHKSEGGVWDIY
-1416 LDTLIDYA
+1416 DTDIEYNDGF
-1424 DEIASITVDSLGS
+1424 ASFTVDSLGS

-1456 VLAFAAYRRK
+1456 ALAFAAYRRK

>member
-52 DASGNIHR
+52 DASGYIHR

-131 IIFVSRTNNPA
+131 IIFVSQTNNPA

-181 TLADGTEIL
+181 TLVDGTEIL
-190 KGAAPAN
+190 KDAAPAN

-205 EFTGAYSASGGSS
+205 GFTGGYSASGGSS

-242 GIDGAQKKNIKVYST
+242 GIDGAQKKNIAVYST

-313 TVLGDTAGNVAIGGS
+313 TVLGNTAGNVAIGGS
-328 GEGSSMEN
+328 GEGSSMED

-416 ISVKGG
+416 ISVKDG
-422 KVGAI
+422 KVGTI

-469 AGDVAVAKQKMVLN
+469 AGDVAIAKQKMVLN

-632 NLGTSEQAYN
+632 NLGTSEQAY
-642 GTSALKVADF
+642 K
-652 DKINVS
+652 
-658 AGSTAQIESITQNLS
+658 
-673 GSILGTRTSIAKGGK
+673 
-688 LEVLG
+688 
-693 DVVNNITD
+693 
-701 ATNTGSFVGG
+701 
-711 LTGGEAVVSGTV
+711 
-723 KTVIDGENTALHFV
+723 
-737 YGGNGGNQQ
+737 
-746 TVLGKTVPIGT
+746 
-757 SKVGAVE
+757 
-764 LTVNNGKIDMI
+764 
-775 VASGAMYSDVDGNV
+775 
-789 NLNINGGSV
+789 
-798 TSVYGAASGTTIGG
+798 
-812 DVNISVQNATVS
+812 
-824 SITAGGCGISHGAI
+824 
-838 PAVVEGSTNIVIGS
+838 
-852 NAVISN
+852 
-858 NVYGGGWGDGAS
+858 
-870 WPSVIKGNSNITL
+870 
-883 VGNATVG
+883 
-890 GTITG
+890 
-895 TGWNSEYD
+895 
-903 TVEGVK
+903 
-909 TLNLGTSE
+909 
-917 QAYNGTS
+917 GTS

-937 AGSTAQIESITQN
+937 AGSS
-950 LSGSILGTRTSIAK
+950 
-964 GGKLEVL
+964 
-971 GDVVNNITDAT
+971 
-982 NTGSFVGGL
+982 
-991 TGGEAVVSGTVKT
+991 
-1004 VIDGE
+1004 
-1009 NTALHFVYG
+1009 
-1018 GNGGN
+1018 
-1023 QQTVLGK
+1023 
-1030 TVPIGTSKVGAVEL
+1030 
-1044 TVNNGKIDMIVAS
+1044 
-1057 GAMYSDVDGNVNLNI
+1057 
-1072 NGGSVTSVYGAA
+1072 
-1084 SGTTIG
+1084 
-1090 GDVNISVQNAT
+1090 
-1101 VSSIT
+1101 
-1106 AGGCGISHGAIPAVV
+1106 
-1121 EGSTNIVIGSNAV
+1121 
-1134 ISNNVYGGG
+1134 
-1143 WGDGASWPSVI
+1143 
-1154 KGNSNIT
+1154 
-1161 LVGNATVGGTITGTG
+1161 
-1176 WNSEYD
+1176 
-1182 TVEGVKTLNLG
+1182 
-1193 TSEQAYNGTSA
+1193 
-1204 LKVANFD
+1204 
-1211 KINVSAGSTAE
+1211 AE
-1222 LFEYAQSDGG
+1222 LFEYAQSDSE

-1271 LADGASVG
+1271 LADDVSVA
-1279 LSSYAGTGAVNAFG
+1279 LSSYTGAGAVNAFG

-1306 AVISQAP
+1306 AIISQAI
-1313 SGVTVGTGDDD
+1313 SEVTVGTGDDD

-1383 EEWTVV
+1383 GEWTVV
-1389 FSAYVGSVEDASKLL
+1389 FSAYVGDVELSNLM
-1404 AWHKGADGVWTK
+1404 AWHKSEGGVWDIY
-1416 LDTLIDYA
+1416 DTDIEYNDGF
-1424 DEIASITVDSLGS
+1424 ASFTVDSLGS

-1446 AGIAALLGAV
+1446 AAIAALLGAV
-1456 VLAFAAYRRK
+1456 ALAFAAYRRK